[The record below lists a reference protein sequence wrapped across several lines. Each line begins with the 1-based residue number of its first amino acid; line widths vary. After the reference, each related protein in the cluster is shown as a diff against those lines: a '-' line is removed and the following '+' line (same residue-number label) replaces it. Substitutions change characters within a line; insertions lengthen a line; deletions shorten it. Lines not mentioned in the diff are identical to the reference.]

1 MSIENSDVELGRAI
15 FRGSF
20 GGSGRSGSG
29 SSDPGNATVMTG
41 LALSDSAD
49 GRVLVDTGGQTVAA
63 SQGVDLPC
71 TCNVRAGDKVIIT
84 LVGNDPTVTGVV
96 GRGDQQQGEI
106 DGAQSSAD
114 AANKRAE
121 EARRFAEEVDGKV
134 SDAQADMDA
143 AKRQA
148 EQAKA
153 AADAA
158 SRKADQTA
166 ADVDRKVKAA
176 ADAATQASANASA
189 AAAKADQLSGKVTD
203 VTTTVSGLSTKVEGA
218 ARDATSAL
226 TASSK
231 TSQSLGALTS
241 TVEQHYT
248 EQQAT
253 AGKADRA
260 ARDAASSLDRVSKVE
275 QTAAGI
281 KTQVTATAKTAS
293 DALSKASTAQQTADA
308 ITTKVAK
315 DYATKADADKRYASQ
330 SQLTQTA
337 EGLTSKVTTAQ
348 QTADAAK
355 TAASTAK
362 QTADGLSVTVESH
375 YAEQRATDAKAADA
389 KAAAGR
395 AQSTADGAVT
405 KATSAQAT
413 ADGLKA
419 SVTKAQTTADSAVKA
434 ASSAQQTADAIT
446 ATVSRDYLSKAG
458 ASQSYASKSSV
469 TQTADGIRSEVA
481 STYQTKAGMSAY
493 AEKSY
498 VDQKA
503 GSITQSVEAVMA
515 TANGAASSASK
526 ANSDLAALSKMATK
540 TYTFATANVQGKYWT
555 RLGSLVS
562 GGDWSNFAIEVMSG
576 DGYNGSSSQNSR
588 MTIVIKDGWQGKPAA
603 YGAFGVSVLRE
614 NCQNARVAVMAS
626 AYDTCDV
633 WVYLPWQYANGQYT
647 ISGAYRSWTQ
657 SVLSQADAPTSGVA
671 QDVAY
676 RLNAEQLK
684 ADVAD
689 TYTTKTEFRQTAD
702 AITAT
707 VSRDYLS
714 KAGASQSYASKS
726 SVTQTAD
733 GIRSEVA
740 STYQTKAGMSAY
752 AEKSYVDQ
760 KAGSIT
766 QSVEAVM
773 ATANGAAS
781 SASKANSDLAALS
794 KMATKTYTFAT
805 ANVQGKYW
813 TRLGSL
819 VSGGDWSNF
828 AIEVMSGD
836 GYNGSSSQNSRMT
849 IVIKDGWQGKPAAYG
864 AFGVSV
870 LRENCQNARVAVMA
884 SAYDTCDVWVYLPW
898 QYANGQYTI
907 SGAYRSW
914 TQSVLSQADA
924 PTSGVAQDVA
934 YRLNAEQLKA
944 DVADTYTTKTE
955 FRQTADAITATVAK
969 KLDSATAAS
978 TYAKQSTLTQTADG
992 LSVKV
997 TTAQRTA
1004 DAAKT
1009 AASTA
1014 KQTAD
1019 GAANAAN
1026 GAKAAADK
1034 AQTTAAGAVQRGSS
1048 GISSLETALTFDRDG
1063 LSIFKKVNG
1072 AIQGFIAKV
1081 TGSAFQICDKSG
1093 TVLSRFAD
1101 NRIDLGKSSQDTTIS
1116 MCRDSVRI
1124 YSSSKG
1130 GAGSKGEVNAS
1141 YILCDA
1147 PVGANNRSSFSIGFG
1162 AFSDNPANDM
1172 PRETPYVTLGVDDAH
1187 GGDSVTIG
1195 AQSVRVNWVD
1205 WTARHGQATGT
1216 GQYPNLARWACS
1228 GGLCTV
1234 SITHCLDGDLPSWA
1248 SRTLA
1253 TGLPR
1258 TAAQSWNLSCT
1269 QQLPDG
1275 TLRDLQVFVEPDN
1288 GSPQRSAKVTLA
1300 QKGGAGIPSGSWLF
1314 VSGTYPLAPDG
1325 DWYEPFG

>member
-1 MSIENSDVELGRAI
+1 MTY
-15 FRGSF
+15 
-20 GGSGRSGSG
+20 GGSLVRLAKDLYGGASSGYGGRRITVDGGTLGSAYVG
-29 SSDPGNATVMTG
+29 TG
-41 LALSDSAD
+41 RALSDSVE
-49 GRVLVDTGGQTVAA
+49 GRVLVDAGGDTVAP
-63 SQGVDLPC
+63 SQGVDMPC
-71 TCNVRAGDKVIIT
+71 TVNVRAGDTVIIT
-84 LVGNDPTVTGVV
+84 LVSGAPTVTGVV

-114 AANKRAE
+114 AASKRAE

-189 AAAKADQLSGKVTD
+189 AAAKADRLSGKVTD

-260 ARDAASSLDRVSKVE
+260 ARDAASSLDRVSKAE

-281 KTQVTATAKTAS
+281 QTQVTAASKTAA

-308 ITTKVAK
+308 ITTKVSK
-315 DYATKADADKRYASQ
+315 EYTSTRDADAKYASQ

-375 YAEQRATDAKAADA
+375 YAEQRATDAKATDA

-540 TYTFATANVQGKYWT
+540 TYTFATANIKGKYWT

-562 GGDWSNFAIEVMSG
+562 GGDGSNFAIEVMSG
-576 DGYNGSSSQNSR
+576 DGFNGSSSQNSR
-588 MTIVIKDGWQGKPAA
+588 MTIVIKDGWQREPAA

-614 NCQNARVAVMAS
+614 NCQGARVAVMAS
-626 AYDTCDV
+626 AGNTCDV

-657 SVLSQADAPTSGVA
+657 AVLSQADAPTSGVA

-684 ADVAD
+684 EDVAD

-707 VSRDYLS
+707 VS
-714 KAGASQSYASKS
+714 
-726 SVTQTAD
+726 
-733 GIRSEVA
+733 
-740 STYQTKAGMSAY
+740 
-752 AEKSYVDQ
+752 
-760 KAGSIT
+760 
-766 QSVEAVM
+766 
-773 ATANGAAS
+773 
-781 SASKANSDLAALS
+781 
-794 KMATKTYTFAT
+794 
-805 ANVQGKYW
+805 
-813 TRLGSL
+813 
-819 VSGGDWSNF
+819 
-828 AIEVMSGD
+828 
-836 GYNGSSSQNSRMT
+836 
-849 IVIKDGWQGKPAAYG
+849 
-864 AFGVSV
+864 
-870 LRENCQNARVAVMA
+870 
-884 SAYDTCDVWVYLPW
+884 
-898 QYANGQYTI
+898 
-907 SGAYRSW
+907 
-914 TQSVLSQADA
+914 
-924 PTSGVAQDVA
+924 
-934 YRLNAEQLKA
+934 
-944 DVADTYTTKTE
+944 
-955 FRQTADAITATVAK
+955 K

-992 LSVKV
+992 LSAKV
-997 TTAQRTA
+997 TTAQSTA
-1004 DAAKT
+1004 DAAK
-1009 AASTA
+1009 
-1014 KQTAD
+1014 
-1019 GAANAAN
+1019 
-1026 GAKAAADK
+1026 
-1034 AQTTAAGAVQRGSS
+1034 TTAAGAVQKGSS

-1081 TGSAFQICDKSG
+1081 TGSAFQICNKSG

-1101 NRIDLGKSSQDTTIS
+1101 NRIDLGRNSQDTTIS
-1116 MCRDSVRI
+1116 MCQDNVRI

-1147 PVGANNRSSFSIGFG
+1147 SIGSENRSTFSIGFG
-1162 AFSDNPANDM
+1162 VFSDNPANDM
-1172 PRETPYVTLGVDDAH
+1172 PRETPFVTLGVDDAH

-1205 WTARHGQATGT
+1205 WTARHGRPTQTGGNPSGMT
-1216 GQYPNLARWACS
+1216 WACS

-1234 SITHCLDGDLPSWA
+1234 SALYNLDSDLPSWA

-1258 TAAQSWNLSCT
+1258 TAARAWNLACT

-1275 TLRDLQVFVEPDN
+1275 TLRDLQVLVEPD
-1288 GSPQRSAKVTLA
+1288 GDSPTKMAKVTLI

-1314 VSGTYPLAPDG
+1314 VSGTYPLAQDG
-1325 DWYEPFG
+1325 DWYEPYP

>member
-1 MSIENSDVELGRAI
+1 MSIENSDVDLGRAI

-29 SSDPGNATVMTG
+29 RSGSGNATIMTG
-41 LALSDSAD
+41 LALSDSVE

-71 TCNVRAGDKVIIT
+71 TCNVRAGDKVIIM
-84 LVGNDPTVTGVV
+84 LVSGAPTVTGVV

-203 VTTTVSGLSTKVEGA
+203 VTTTVSGLSAKVEGA

-260 ARDAASSLDRVSKVE
+260 ARDAASSLDRVSKAE

-375 YAEQRATDAKAADA
+375 YAEQRATDAKATDA

-469 TQTADGIRSEVA
+469 TQTADDIRSEAA

-540 TYTFATANVQGKYWT
+540 TYTFATANIKGKYWT

-576 DGYNGSSSQNSR
+576 DGFNGSSSQNSR

-614 NCQNARVAVMAS
+614 NCQGARVAVMAS
-626 AYDTCDV
+626 AG
-633 WVYLPWQYANGQYT
+633 N
-647 ISGAYRSWTQ
+647 
-657 SVLSQADAPTSGVA
+657 
-671 QDVAY
+671 
-676 RLNAEQLK
+676 
-684 ADVAD
+684 
-689 TYTTKTEFRQTAD
+689 
-702 AITAT
+702 
-707 VSRDYLS
+707 
-714 KAGASQSYASKS
+714 
-726 SVTQTAD
+726 
-733 GIRSEVA
+733 
-740 STYQTKAGMSAY
+740 
-752 AEKSYVDQ
+752 
-760 KAGSIT
+760 
-766 QSVEAVM
+766 
-773 ATANGAAS
+773 
-781 SASKANSDLAALS
+781 
-794 KMATKTYTFAT
+794 
-805 ANVQGKYW
+805 
-813 TRLGSL
+813 
-819 VSGGDWSNF
+819 
-828 AIEVMSGD
+828 
-836 GYNGSSSQNSRMT
+836 
-849 IVIKDGWQGKPAAYG
+849 
-864 AFGVSV
+864 
-870 LRENCQNARVAVMA
+870 
-884 SAYDTCDVWVYLPW
+884 TCDVWVYLPW

-978 TYAKQSTLTQTADG
+978 TYAKSSELKQTADG
-992 LSVKV
+992 LSVRV
-997 TTAQRTA
+997 TKAQGAA
-1004 DAAKT
+1004 DAASSAASSANSAANDAKAT
-1009 AASTA
+1009 AATA
-1014 KQTAD
+1014 KATASSAASSASRAQATAD
-1019 GAANAAN
+1019 SKVG
-1026 GAKAAADK
+1026 K
-1034 AQTTAAGAVQRGSS
+1034 GSS
-1048 GISSLETALTFDRDG
+1048 GISSLETAMQFDSSG
-1063 LSIFKKVNG
+1063 LSIFKKVNN
-1072 AIQGFIAKV
+1072 AISGFIAKV
-1081 TGSAFQICDKSG
+1081 TGSTFQICDRTG
-1093 TVLSRFAD
+1093 RVLSQFTD
-1101 NRIDLGKSSQDTTIS
+1101 KRIDLGRNSQDTTIS
-1116 MCRDSVRI
+1116 MCQDNVRI
-1124 YSSSKG
+1124 YSSSEG

-1141 YILCDA
+1141 YILCDT
-1147 PVGANNRSSFSIGFG
+1147 PIGSENRSTFSIGFG
-1162 AFSDNPANDM
+1162 VFSDNPANDM

-1258 TAAQSWNLSCT
+1258 TAARAWNLACT
-1269 QQLPDG
+1269 QQLQDG
-1275 TLRDLQVFVEPDN
+1275 TLRDLQVLVEPD
-1288 GSPQRSAKVTLA
+1288 GDSPTKMAKVTLI

-1314 VSGTYPLAPDG
+1314 VSGTYPLAHDG
-1325 DWYEPFG
+1325 DWYEPYP

>member
-1 MSIENSDVELGRAI
+1 MTY
-15 FRGSF
+15 
-20 GGSGRSGSG
+20 GGSLVRLAKDLYGGASSGYGGRRITVDDGTLGSAYVG
-29 SSDPGNATVMTG
+29 TG
-41 LALSDSAD
+41 RALSDSVE
-49 GRVLVDTGGQTVAA
+49 GRVLVDAGGDTVAP
-63 SQGVDLPC
+63 SQGVDMPC
-71 TCNVRAGDKVIIT
+71 TVNVRAGDTVIIT
-84 LVGNDPTVTGVV
+84 LVSGAPTVTGVV

-203 VTTTVSGLSTKVEGA
+203 VTTTVSGLSAKVEGA

-248 EQQAT
+248 EQRAT

-281 KTQVTATAKTAS
+281 QTQVTAASKTAA

-308 ITTKVAK
+308 ITTKVSK
-315 DYATKADADKRYASQ
+315 EYTSTRDADAKYASQ

-348 QTADAAK
+348 RTADAAK

-375 YAEQRATDAKAADA
+375 YAEQRATDAKATDA

-469 TQTADGIRSEVA
+469 TQTADGIRREVA

-540 TYTFATANVQGKYWT
+540 TYTFATANIKGKYWT

-588 MTIVIKDGWQGKPAA
+588 MTIVIKDGCQREPAA

-614 NCQNARVAVMAS
+614 NCQGARVAVMAS
-626 AYDTCDV
+626 ASNTCDV

-657 SVLSQADAPTSGVA
+657 AVLSQADAPTSGVA

-684 ADVAD
+684 EDVAD

-707 VSRDYLS
+707 VS
-714 KAGASQSYASKS
+714 
-726 SVTQTAD
+726 
-733 GIRSEVA
+733 
-740 STYQTKAGMSAY
+740 
-752 AEKSYVDQ
+752 
-760 KAGSIT
+760 
-766 QSVEAVM
+766 
-773 ATANGAAS
+773 
-781 SASKANSDLAALS
+781 
-794 KMATKTYTFAT
+794 
-805 ANVQGKYW
+805 
-813 TRLGSL
+813 
-819 VSGGDWSNF
+819 
-828 AIEVMSGD
+828 
-836 GYNGSSSQNSRMT
+836 
-849 IVIKDGWQGKPAAYG
+849 
-864 AFGVSV
+864 
-870 LRENCQNARVAVMA
+870 
-884 SAYDTCDVWVYLPW
+884 
-898 QYANGQYTI
+898 
-907 SGAYRSW
+907 
-914 TQSVLSQADA
+914 
-924 PTSGVAQDVA
+924 
-934 YRLNAEQLKA
+934 
-944 DVADTYTTKTE
+944 
-955 FRQTADAITATVAK
+955 K

-1009 AASTA
+1009 
-1014 KQTAD
+1014 
-1019 GAANAAN
+1019 
-1026 GAKAAADK
+1026 
-1034 AQTTAAGAVQRGSS
+1034 TAAGAVQKGSS

-1081 TGSAFQICDKSG
+1081 TGSAFQICNKSG

-1101 NRIDLGKSSQDTTIS
+1101 NRIDLGRNSQDTTIS
-1116 MCRDSVRI
+1116 MCQDNVRI
-1124 YSSSKG
+1124 YSSSNG

-1141 YILCDA
+1141 YILCDT
-1147 PVGANNRSSFSIGFG
+1147 PIGSENRSSFSIGFG
-1162 AFSDNPANDM
+1162 VFSDNPANDM

-1195 AQSVRVNWVD
+1195 AQRVRVNGVD

-1234 SITHCLDGDLPSWA
+1234 SITHCLDGDLPSWS

-1258 TAAQSWNLSCT
+1258 TAGRAWNLACT

-1275 TLRDLQVFVEPDN
+1275 TLRDLQVVVDPDDD
-1288 GSPQRSAKVTLA
+1288 SPGKAAKVTLT
-1300 QKGGAGIPSGSWLF
+1300 QKGGFSIPSGSWLF
-1314 VSGTYPLAPDG
+1314 VSGTYPLAQDG
-1325 DWYEPFG
+1325 DWYEPYP

>member
-1 MSIENSDVELGRAI
+1 MTY
-15 FRGSF
+15 
-20 GGSGRSGSG
+20 GGSLVRLAKDLYGGASSGYGGRRITVDGGTLGSAYVG
-29 SSDPGNATVMTG
+29 TG
-41 LALSDSAD
+41 RALSDSVE
-49 GRVLVDTGGQTVAA
+49 GRALVDAGGDTVAP
-63 SQGVDLPC
+63 SQGVDMPC
-71 TCNVRAGDKVIIT
+71 TVNVRAGDTVIIT
-84 LVGNDPTVTGVV
+84 LVSGAPTVTGVV

-260 ARDAASSLDRVSKVE
+260 ARDAASSLDRVSKAE

-281 KTQVTATAKTAS
+281 QTQVTAASKTAA

-308 ITTKVAK
+308 ITTKVSK
-315 DYATKADADKRYASQ
+315 EYTSTRDADAKYASQ

-348 QTADAAK
+348 RTADAAK

-362 QTADGLSVTVESH
+362 QTADGLTATVEAH
-375 YAEQRATDAKAADA
+375 YTEQLRTDRKATDAATAAGSAQRAADA
-389 KAAAGR
+389 AGTR
-395 AQSTADGAVT
+395 AQTAVD
-405 KATSAQAT
+405 KATTAQAT
-413 ADGLKA
+413 ADGVKVQ
-419 SVTKAQTTADSAVKA
+419 VTKAQSDASAALKSASTAK
-434 ASSAQQTADAIT
+434 QTADAIT
-446 ATVSRDYLSKAG
+446 ATVARDYLSKADASKSY
-458 ASQSYASKSSV
+458 ASQSSV
-469 TQTADGIRSEVA
+469 KQTADQIRSEVRSSYVDKATGSTLA
-481 STYQTKAGMSAY
+481 SR
-493 AEKSY
+493 SY

-540 TYTFATANVQGKYWT
+540 TYTFATANIKGKYWT

-614 NCQNARVAVMAS
+614 NCQGARVAVMAS
-626 AYDTCDV
+626 AG
-633 WVYLPWQYANGQYT
+633 N
-647 ISGAYRSWTQ
+647 
-657 SVLSQADAPTSGVA
+657 
-671 QDVAY
+671 
-676 RLNAEQLK
+676 
-684 ADVAD
+684 
-689 TYTTKTEFRQTAD
+689 
-702 AITAT
+702 
-707 VSRDYLS
+707 
-714 KAGASQSYASKS
+714 
-726 SVTQTAD
+726 
-733 GIRSEVA
+733 
-740 STYQTKAGMSAY
+740 
-752 AEKSYVDQ
+752 
-760 KAGSIT
+760 
-766 QSVEAVM
+766 
-773 ATANGAAS
+773 
-781 SASKANSDLAALS
+781 
-794 KMATKTYTFAT
+794 
-805 ANVQGKYW
+805 
-813 TRLGSL
+813 
-819 VSGGDWSNF
+819 
-828 AIEVMSGD
+828 
-836 GYNGSSSQNSRMT
+836 
-849 IVIKDGWQGKPAAYG
+849 
-864 AFGVSV
+864 
-870 LRENCQNARVAVMA
+870 
-884 SAYDTCDVWVYLPW
+884 TCDVWVYLPW

-1034 AQTTAAGAVQRGSS
+1034 AQTTAAGAVQKGSS

-1081 TGSAFQICDKSG
+1081 TGSAFQICNKSG

-1101 NRIDLGKSSQDTTIS
+1101 NRIDLGRNSQDTTIS
-1116 MCRDSVRI
+1116 MCRDNVRI

-1130 GAGSKGEVNAS
+1130 GAGSGGEVNAS

-1234 SITHCLDGDLPSWA
+1234 SITHCLDGDLPSWS

-1258 TAAQSWNLSCT
+1258 TAARAWNLACT

-1275 TLRDLQVFVEPDN
+1275 TLRDLQVVVDPDDD
-1288 GSPQRSAKVTLA
+1288 SPGKAAKVTLT
-1300 QKGGAGIPSGSWLF
+1300 QKGGPSIPHGSWLF
-1314 VSGTYPLAPDG
+1314 VSGTYPLAQDG

>member
-1 MSIENSDVELGRAI
+1 MTY
-15 FRGSF
+15 
-20 GGSGRSGSG
+20 GGSLVRLAKDLYGGASSGHGGRRITVDDGTLGSAYVG
-29 SSDPGNATVMTG
+29 TG
-41 LALSDSAD
+41 RALSDSVE
-49 GRVLVDTGGQTVAA
+49 GRVLVDAGGDTVAP
-63 SQGVDLPC
+63 SQGVDMPC
-71 TCNVRAGDKVIIT
+71 TVNVRAGDTVIIT
-84 LVGNDPTVTGVV
+84 LVSGAPTVTGVV

-203 VTTTVSGLSTKVEGA
+203 VTTTVSGLSAKVEGA

-375 YAEQRATDAKAADA
+375 YAEQRATDAKATDA

-469 TQTADGIRSEVA
+469 TQTADGIRREVA

-540 TYTFATANVQGKYWT
+540 TYTFATANIKGKYWT

-614 NCQNARVAVMAS
+614 NCQGARVAVMAS
-626 AYDTCDV
+626 AGNTCDV

-657 SVLSQADAPTSGVA
+657 A
-671 QDVAY
+671 
-676 RLNAEQLK
+676 
-684 ADVAD
+684 
-689 TYTTKTEFRQTAD
+689 
-702 AITAT
+702 
-707 VSRDYLS
+707 
-714 KAGASQSYASKS
+714 
-726 SVTQTAD
+726 
-733 GIRSEVA
+733 
-740 STYQTKAGMSAY
+740 
-752 AEKSYVDQ
+752 
-760 KAGSIT
+760 
-766 QSVEAVM
+766 
-773 ATANGAAS
+773 
-781 SASKANSDLAALS
+781 
-794 KMATKTYTFAT
+794 
-805 ANVQGKYW
+805 
-813 TRLGSL
+813 
-819 VSGGDWSNF
+819 
-828 AIEVMSGD
+828 
-836 GYNGSSSQNSRMT
+836 
-849 IVIKDGWQGKPAAYG
+849 
-864 AFGVSV
+864 
-870 LRENCQNARVAVMA
+870 
-884 SAYDTCDVWVYLPW
+884 
-898 QYANGQYTI
+898 
-907 SGAYRSW
+907 
-914 TQSVLSQADA
+914 VLSQADA

-978 TYAKQSTLTQTADG
+978 TYAKSSELKQTADG
-992 LSVKV
+992 LSVRV
-997 TTAQRTA
+997 TKAQGAA
-1004 DAAKT
+1004 DAASSAASSANSAANDAKAT
-1009 AASTA
+1009 AATA
-1014 KQTAD
+1014 KATASSAASSASRAQATAD
-1019 GAANAAN
+1019 SKVG
-1026 GAKAAADK
+1026 K
-1034 AQTTAAGAVQRGSS
+1034 GSS
-1048 GISSLETALTFDRDG
+1048 GISSLETAMQFDSSG
-1063 LSIFKKVNG
+1063 LSIFKKVNN
-1072 AIQGFIAKV
+1072 AISGFIAKV
-1081 TGSAFQICDKSG
+1081 TGSAFQICDRTG
-1093 TVLSRFAD
+1093 RVLSQFTD
-1101 NRIDLGKSSQDTTIS
+1101 KRIDLGKNSSDTVIS
-1116 MCRDSVRI
+1116 MCQDNARIFTRTSGRDNDS
-1124 YSSSKG
+1124 YLLFDSPAGQDASSTLSIGFEQFDTGTEDG
-1130 GAGSKGEVNAS
+1130 GMAIDLPLLSMRTGSGTAGR
-1141 YILCDA
+1141 
-1147 PVGANNRSSFSIGFG
+1147 GAYDFSIGASHLLVFG
-1162 AFSDNPANDM
+1162 GMVEVNSELTVGDEPFSRASILYDSGGWTVVRRSGLVLVDVGGVTTGGGSWDA
-1172 PRETPYVTLGVDDAH
+1172 TTCPYVLPDHYRPKRDVFAALVTAN
-1187 GGDSVTIG
+1187 GGS
-1195 AQSVRVNWVD
+1195 W
-1205 WTARHGQATGT
+1205 T
-1216 GQYPNLARWACS
+1216 GQLAVRTNGTITVANIGNSGSTDGRYGSLSYPI
-1228 GGLCTV
+1228 G
-1234 SITHCLDGDLPSWA
+1234 PWA
-1248 SRTLA
+1248 S
-1253 TGLPR
+1253 G
-1258 TAAQSWNLSCT
+1258 
-1269 QQLPDG
+1269 
-1275 TLRDLQVFVEPDN
+1275 
-1288 GSPQRSAKVTLA
+1288 
-1300 QKGGAGIPSGSWLF
+1300 
-1314 VSGTYPLAPDG
+1314 
-1325 DWYEPFG
+1325 

>member
-1 MSIENSDVELGRAI
+1 MTY
-15 FRGSF
+15 
-20 GGSGRSGSG
+20 GGSLVRLAKDLYGGASSGYGGRRITVDGGTLGSAYVG
-29 SSDPGNATVMTG
+29 TG
-41 LALSDSAD
+41 RALSDSVE
-49 GRVLVDTGGQTVAA
+49 GRVLVDAGGDTVAP
-63 SQGVDLPC
+63 SQGVDMPC
-71 TCNVRAGDKVIIT
+71 TVNVRAGDKVIIT
-84 LVGNDPTVTGVV
+84 LVSGAPTVTGVV

-166 ADVDRKVKAA
+166 ADVDGKVRVV
-176 ADAATQASANASA
+176 ADAAARASEKASTA
-189 AAAKADQLSGKVTD
+189 ATKADQLSGKVTD

-260 ARDAASSLDRVSKVE
+260 ARDAASSLDRVSRVE

-281 KTQVTATAKTAS
+281 QTQVTAASKTAA

-308 ITTKVAK
+308 ITTKVSK
-315 DYATKADADKRYASQ
+315 EYTSTRDADAKYASQ

-348 QTADAAK
+348 RTADAAK

-362 QTADGLSVTVESH
+362 QTADGLTATVEAH
-375 YAEQRATDAKAADA
+375 YTEQLRTDRKATDAATAAGSAQRAADA
-389 KAAAGR
+389 AGTR
-395 AQSTADGAVT
+395 AQTAVD
-405 KATSAQAT
+405 KATTAQAT
-413 ADGLKA
+413 ADGVKIQ
-419 SVTKAQTTADSAVKA
+419 VTKAQSDASAALKSASTAK
-434 ASSAQQTADAIT
+434 QTADAIT
-446 ATVSRDYLSKAG
+446 ATVARDYLSKADASKSY
-458 ASQSYASKSSV
+458 ASQSSV
-469 TQTADGIRSEVA
+469 KQTADQIRSEVRSSYVDKATGSTLA
-481 STYQTKAGMSAY
+481 SR
-493 AEKSY
+493 SY

-503 GSITQSVEAVMA
+503 GSITQSVEAVRA
-515 TANGAASSASK
+515 TAASAASSASK
-526 ANSDLAALSKMATK
+526 ARSDLAALSNIATK

-555 RLGSLVS
+555 RLGTLVS
-562 GGDWSNFAIEVMSG
+562 GGDGSNFAIEVMSG
-576 DGYNGSSSQNSR
+576 DGYNGMATQNSR
-588 MTIVIKDGWQGKPAA
+588 MTIVIKDGWQREPSAH
-603 YGAFGVSVLRE
+603 GAFGVSVLRE

-633 WVYLPWQYANGQYT
+633 WAYLPWKYANGQYT
-647 ISGAYRSWTQ
+647 VSGAYRSWTQ
-657 SVLSQADAPTSGVA
+657 SVTSQADAPTSGAA

-684 ADVAD
+684 ADVAE
-689 TYTTKTEFRQTAD
+689 TYTTKTELTQTAD

-707 VSRDYLS
+707 VSR
-714 KAGASQSYASKS
+714 
-726 SVTQTAD
+726 
-733 GIRSEVA
+733 
-740 STYQTKAGMSAY
+740 
-752 AEKSYVDQ
+752 
-760 KAGSIT
+760 
-766 QSVEAVM
+766 
-773 ATANGAAS
+773 
-781 SASKANSDLAALS
+781 
-794 KMATKTYTFAT
+794 
-805 ANVQGKYW
+805 
-813 TRLGSL
+813 
-819 VSGGDWSNF
+819 
-828 AIEVMSGD
+828 
-836 GYNGSSSQNSRMT
+836 
-849 IVIKDGWQGKPAAYG
+849 
-864 AFGVSV
+864 
-870 LRENCQNARVAVMA
+870 
-884 SAYDTCDVWVYLPW
+884 
-898 QYANGQYTI
+898 
-907 SGAYRSW
+907 
-914 TQSVLSQADA
+914 
-924 PTSGVAQDVA
+924 
-934 YRLNAEQLKA
+934 
-944 DVADTYTTKTE
+944 
-955 FRQTADAITATVAK
+955 

-997 TTAQRTA
+997 TTAQSTA
-1004 DAAKT
+1004 DAAK
-1009 AASTA
+1009 
-1014 KQTAD
+1014 
-1019 GAANAAN
+1019 
-1026 GAKAAADK
+1026 
-1034 AQTTAAGAVQRGSS
+1034 TTAAGAVQRGSS

-1081 TGSAFQICDKSG
+1081 TGSAFQICNKSG

-1124 YSSSKG
+1124 YSSSNG
-1130 GAGSKGEVNAS
+1130 SAGSKGEVNAS

-1147 PVGANNRSSFSIGFG
+1147 PIGSENRSAFSIGFG
-1162 AFSDNPANDM
+1162 VFSDNPANDM
-1172 PRETPYVTLGVDDAH
+1172 PRETPYVALGVDDAH

-1205 WTARHGQATGT
+1205 WTARHGRPTQTGGHPSGMT
-1216 GQYPNLARWACS
+1216 WACS

-1234 SITHCLDGDLPSWA
+1234 SALYNLDSDLPSWA

-1258 TAAQSWNLSCT
+1258 TAARAWNLACT

-1275 TLRDLQVFVEPDN
+1275 TLRDLQVVVDPDDD
-1288 GSPQRSAKVTLA
+1288 SPQRSAKVTLT
-1300 QKGGAGIPSGSWLF
+1300 QKGGPGIPSGSWLF
-1314 VSGTYPLAPDG
+1314 VSGTYPLAQDG
-1325 DWYEPFG
+1325 GWYEPFG

>member
-1 MSIENSDVELGRAI
+1 MTY
-15 FRGSF
+15 
-20 GGSGRSGSG
+20 GGSLVRLAKDLYGGASSGYGGRRITVDDGTLGSAYVG
-29 SSDPGNATVMTG
+29 TG
-41 LALSDSAD
+41 RALSDSVE
-49 GRVLVDTGGQTVAA
+49 GRVLVDAGGDTVAP
-63 SQGVDLPC
+63 SQGVDMPC
-71 TCNVRAGDKVIIT
+71 TVNVRAGDTVIIT
-84 LVGNDPTVTGVV
+84 LVSGAPTVTGVV

-203 VTTTVSGLSTKVEGA
+203 VTTTVSGLSAKVEGA

-375 YAEQRATDAKAADA
+375 YAEQRATDAKATDA

-540 TYTFATANVQGKYWT
+540 TYTFATANIKGKYWT

-576 DGYNGSSSQNSR
+576 DGFNGSSSQNSR
-588 MTIVIKDGWQGKPAA
+588 MTIVIKDGWQGKPSA

-614 NCQNARVAVMAS
+614 NCQGARVAVMAS
-626 AYDTCDV
+626 AGNTCDV

-657 SVLSQADAPTSGVA
+657 AVLSQADAPTSGVA

-707 VSRDYLS
+707 VS
-714 KAGASQSYASKS
+714 
-726 SVTQTAD
+726 
-733 GIRSEVA
+733 
-740 STYQTKAGMSAY
+740 
-752 AEKSYVDQ
+752 
-760 KAGSIT
+760 
-766 QSVEAVM
+766 
-773 ATANGAAS
+773 
-781 SASKANSDLAALS
+781 
-794 KMATKTYTFAT
+794 
-805 ANVQGKYW
+805 
-813 TRLGSL
+813 
-819 VSGGDWSNF
+819 
-828 AIEVMSGD
+828 
-836 GYNGSSSQNSRMT
+836 
-849 IVIKDGWQGKPAAYG
+849 
-864 AFGVSV
+864 
-870 LRENCQNARVAVMA
+870 
-884 SAYDTCDVWVYLPW
+884 
-898 QYANGQYTI
+898 
-907 SGAYRSW
+907 
-914 TQSVLSQADA
+914 
-924 PTSGVAQDVA
+924 
-934 YRLNAEQLKA
+934 
-944 DVADTYTTKTE
+944 
-955 FRQTADAITATVAK
+955 K

-997 TTAQRTA
+997 TTAQSTA
-1004 DAAKT
+1004 DAAK
-1009 AASTA
+1009 
-1014 KQTAD
+1014 
-1019 GAANAAN
+1019 
-1026 GAKAAADK
+1026 
-1034 AQTTAAGAVQRGSS
+1034 TTAAGAVQKGSS

-1063 LSIFKKVNG
+1063 LSIFKKVNN
-1072 AIQGFIAKV
+1072 AISGFIAKV
-1081 TGSAFQICDKSG
+1081 TGSAFQICDRTG
-1093 TVLSRFAD
+1093 RVLSQFTD
-1101 NRIDLGKSSQDTTIS
+1101 KRIDLGKNSSDTVIS
-1116 MCRDSVRI
+1116 MCQDNARIFTRTSGRDNDS
-1124 YSSSKG
+1124 YLLFDSPAGQDASSTLSIGFEQFDTGTEDG
-1130 GAGSKGEVNAS
+1130 GMAIDLPLLSMRTGSGTAGS
-1141 YILCDA
+1141 
-1147 PVGANNRSSFSIGFG
+1147 GAYDFSIGASHLLVFG
-1162 AFSDNPANDM
+1162 GMVEVNSELTVGDEPFSRASILYDSGGWTVVRRSGLVLVDVGGVTTGGGSWDA
-1172 PRETPYVTLGVDDAH
+1172 TTCPYVLPDHYRPKRDVFAALVTAN
-1187 GGDSVTIG
+1187 GGS
-1195 AQSVRVNWVD
+1195 W
-1205 WTARHGQATGT
+1205 T
-1216 GQYPNLARWACS
+1216 GQLAVRTN
-1228 GGLCTV
+1228 GTITV
-1234 SITHCLDGDLPSWA
+1234 ANIG
-1248 SRTLA
+1248 
-1253 TGLPR
+1253 
-1258 TAAQSWNLSCT
+1258 N
-1269 QQLPDG
+1269 
-1275 TLRDLQVFVEPDN
+1275 
-1288 GSPQRSAKVTLA
+1288 
-1300 QKGGAGIPSGSWLF
+1300 SGSTDGRYGSL
-1314 VSGTYPLAPDG
+1314 SYPIGPLASG
-1325 DWYEPFG
+1325 

>member
-1 MSIENSDVELGRAI
+1 MVRLAKDLYG
-15 FRGSF
+15 GSF
-20 GGSGRSGSG
+20 SGAGSRRITVDGGTLGSAYVGTGR
-29 SSDPGNATVMTG
+29 
-41 LALSDSAD
+41 ALSDSVE

-114 AANKRAE
+114 AASKRAE

-375 YAEQRATDAKAADA
+375 YAEQRATDAKATDA

-540 TYTFATANVQGKYWT
+540 TYTFATANIKGKYWT

-576 DGYNGSSSQNSR
+576 DGFNGSSSQNSR

-614 NCQNARVAVMAS
+614 NCQGARVAVMAS
-626 AYDTCDV
+626 AGNTCDV

-657 SVLSQADAPTSGVA
+657 AVLSQADAPTSGVA

-707 VSRDYLS
+707 VS
-714 KAGASQSYASKS
+714 
-726 SVTQTAD
+726 
-733 GIRSEVA
+733 
-740 STYQTKAGMSAY
+740 
-752 AEKSYVDQ
+752 
-760 KAGSIT
+760 
-766 QSVEAVM
+766 
-773 ATANGAAS
+773 
-781 SASKANSDLAALS
+781 
-794 KMATKTYTFAT
+794 
-805 ANVQGKYW
+805 
-813 TRLGSL
+813 
-819 VSGGDWSNF
+819 
-828 AIEVMSGD
+828 
-836 GYNGSSSQNSRMT
+836 
-849 IVIKDGWQGKPAAYG
+849 
-864 AFGVSV
+864 
-870 LRENCQNARVAVMA
+870 
-884 SAYDTCDVWVYLPW
+884 
-898 QYANGQYTI
+898 
-907 SGAYRSW
+907 
-914 TQSVLSQADA
+914 
-924 PTSGVAQDVA
+924 
-934 YRLNAEQLKA
+934 
-944 DVADTYTTKTE
+944 
-955 FRQTADAITATVAK
+955 K

-997 TTAQRTA
+997 TTAQSTA
-1004 DAAKT
+1004 DAAK
-1009 AASTA
+1009 
-1014 KQTAD
+1014 
-1019 GAANAAN
+1019 
-1026 GAKAAADK
+1026 
-1034 AQTTAAGAVQRGSS
+1034 TTAAGAVQKGSS

-1081 TGSAFQICDKSG
+1081 TGSAFQICNKSG

-1101 NRIDLGKSSQDTTIS
+1101 NRIDLGRNSQDTTIS
-1116 MCRDSVRI
+1116 MCQDNVRI
-1124 YSSSKG
+1124 YSSSNG

-1141 YILCDA
+1141 YILCDT
-1147 PVGANNRSSFSIGFG
+1147 PIGSENRSTFSIGFG
-1162 AFSDNPANDM
+1162 VFSDNPANDM

-1234 SITHCLDGDLPSWA
+1234 SITHCLDGDLPAWS

-1258 TAAQSWNLSCT
+1258 TAARAWNLACT

-1275 TLRDLQVFVEPDN
+1275 TLRDLQVLVEPD
-1288 GSPQRSAKVTLA
+1288 GDSPGKAAKVTLT
-1300 QKGGAGIPSGSWLF
+1300 QKGGYSIPHGSWLF
-1314 VSGTYPLAPDG
+1314 VSGTYPLAQDG
-1325 DWYEPFG
+1325 DWYEPYP

>member
-1 MSIENSDVELGRAI
+1 MTY
-15 FRGSF
+15 
-20 GGSGRSGSG
+20 GGSMVRLAKDLYGGASSGYGGRRITVDGGTLGSAYVG
-29 SSDPGNATVMTG
+29 TG
-41 LALSDSAD
+41 RALSDSVE
-49 GRVLVDTGGQTVAA
+49 GRVLVDAGGDTVAP
-63 SQGVDLPC
+63 SQGVDMPC
-71 TCNVRAGDKVIIT
+71 TVNVRAGDTVIIT
-84 LVGNDPTVTGVV
+84 LVSGAPTVTGVV

-260 ARDAASSLDRVSKVE
+260 ARDAASSLDRVSRVE

-281 KTQVTATAKTAS
+281 QTQVTAASKTAA

-308 ITTKVAK
+308 ITTKVSK
-315 DYATKADADKRYASQ
+315 EYTSTRDADAKYASQ

-348 QTADAAK
+348 RTADAAK

-362 QTADGLSVTVESH
+362 QTADGLTATVEAH
-375 YAEQRATDAKAADA
+375 YTEQLRTDRKATDAATAAGSAQRAADA
-389 KAAAGR
+389 AGTR
-395 AQSTADGAVT
+395 AQTAVD
-405 KATSAQAT
+405 KATTAQAT
-413 ADGLKA
+413 ADGVKVQ
-419 SVTKAQTTADSAVKA
+419 VTKAQSDASAALKSASTAKQTADAITATVARDYLSKADASKSYASQSSVKQTADQIRSEVRSSYVDKATGSTLATKAELSAKA
-434 ASSAQQTADAIT
+434 DEIASSVARTYAKTSAIPGLIVNPGFEAGDLTGWSVGDCSDHAVNGNSPHQGAYKLLVRGAGKRAWINSREFPVTAGHTYRVSCWVWSDVPEIGVGLEDSSAKWQPPSVRVDTGRWVRVSVDMRAPGDYTHAHLYLGATLGASQYLRADDFELEDVTDVLAVSSRLTQTADAIT
-446 ATVSRDYLSKAG
+446 ATVSR
-458 ASQSYASKSSV
+458 
-469 TQTADGIRSEVA
+469 
-481 STYQTKAGMSAY
+481 
-493 AEKSY
+493 
-498 VDQKA
+498 
-503 GSITQSVEAVMA
+503 
-515 TANGAASSASK
+515 
-526 ANSDLAALSKMATK
+526 
-540 TYTFATANVQGKYWT
+540 
-555 RLGSLVS
+555 
-562 GGDWSNFAIEVMSG
+562 
-576 DGYNGSSSQNSR
+576 
-588 MTIVIKDGWQGKPAA
+588 
-603 YGAFGVSVLRE
+603 
-614 NCQNARVAVMAS
+614 
-626 AYDTCDV
+626 
-633 WVYLPWQYANGQYT
+633 
-647 ISGAYRSWTQ
+647 
-657 SVLSQADAPTSGVA
+657 
-671 QDVAY
+671 
-676 RLNAEQLK
+676 
-684 ADVAD
+684 
-689 TYTTKTEFRQTAD
+689 
-702 AITAT
+702 
-707 VSRDYLS
+707 
-714 KAGASQSYASKS
+714 
-726 SVTQTAD
+726 
-733 GIRSEVA
+733 
-740 STYQTKAGMSAY
+740 
-752 AEKSYVDQ
+752 
-760 KAGSIT
+760 
-766 QSVEAVM
+766 
-773 ATANGAAS
+773 
-781 SASKANSDLAALS
+781 
-794 KMATKTYTFAT
+794 
-805 ANVQGKYW
+805 
-813 TRLGSL
+813 
-819 VSGGDWSNF
+819 
-828 AIEVMSGD
+828 
-836 GYNGSSSQNSRMT
+836 
-849 IVIKDGWQGKPAAYG
+849 
-864 AFGVSV
+864 
-870 LRENCQNARVAVMA
+870 
-884 SAYDTCDVWVYLPW
+884 
-898 QYANGQYTI
+898 
-907 SGAYRSW
+907 
-914 TQSVLSQADA
+914 
-924 PTSGVAQDVA
+924 
-934 YRLNAEQLKA
+934 
-944 DVADTYTTKTE
+944 
-955 FRQTADAITATVAK
+955 

-1004 DAAKT
+1004 DAAKGS
-1009 AASTA
+1009 A
-1014 KQTAD
+1014 
-1019 GAANAAN
+1019 GAAQTTAN

-1034 AQTTAAGAVQRGSS
+1034 AQTTANTANSTANSARADAATAQSTANAAKTTAAGAVQKGSS

-1101 NRIDLGKSSQDTTIS
+1101 NRIDLGRNSQDTTIS
-1116 MCRDSVRI
+1116 MCQDNVRI

-1195 AQSVRVNWVD
+1195 AQSVRVNRVD

-1216 GQYPNLARWACS
+1216 GQYPNLAWWACS

-1234 SITHCLDGDLPSWA
+1234 SITHCLDGDLPSWG

-1258 TAAQSWNLSCT
+1258 TAGRAWNLACT

-1275 TLRDLQVFVEPDN
+1275 TLRDLQVVVEPD
-1288 GSPQRSAKVTLA
+1288 GDSPGKAAKVTLI
-1300 QKGGAGIPSGSWLF
+1300 QKGGPGIPHGSWLF
-1314 VSGTYPLAPDG
+1314 VSGTYPLAQDG

>member
-1 MSIENSDVELGRAI
+1 MSIENSDVDLGRAI

-20 GGSGRSGSG
+20 GGSGHSGSGRSGSG
-29 SSDPGNATVMTG
+29 NATIMTG
-41 LALSDSAD
+41 LALSDSVE

-114 AANKRAE
+114 AAN
-121 EARRFAEEVDGKV
+121 
-134 SDAQADMDA
+134 
-143 AKRQA
+143 RQA

-375 YAEQRATDAKAADA
+375 YAEQRATDAKATDA

-446 ATVSRDYLSKAG
+446 ATVARDYLSKADASKSY
-458 ASQSYASKSSV
+458 ASQSSV
-469 TQTADGIRSEVA
+469 
-481 STYQTKAGMSAY
+481 K
-493 AEKSY
+493 
-498 VDQKA
+498 
-503 GSITQSVEAVMA
+503 
-515 TANGAASSASK
+515 
-526 ANSDLAALSKMATK
+526 
-540 TYTFATANVQGKYWT
+540 
-555 RLGSLVS
+555 
-562 GGDWSNFAIEVMSG
+562 
-576 DGYNGSSSQNSR
+576 
-588 MTIVIKDGWQGKPAA
+588 
-603 YGAFGVSVLRE
+603 
-614 NCQNARVAVMAS
+614 
-626 AYDTCDV
+626 
-633 WVYLPWQYANGQYT
+633 
-647 ISGAYRSWTQ
+647 
-657 SVLSQADAPTSGVA
+657 
-671 QDVAY
+671 
-676 RLNAEQLK
+676 
-684 ADVAD
+684 
-689 TYTTKTEFRQTAD
+689 
-702 AITAT
+702 
-707 VSRDYLS
+707 
-714 KAGASQSYASKS
+714 
-726 SVTQTAD
+726 
-733 GIRSEVA
+733 
-740 STYQTKAGMSAY
+740 
-752 AEKSYVDQ
+752 
-760 KAGSIT
+760 
-766 QSVEAVM
+766 
-773 ATANGAAS
+773 
-781 SASKANSDLAALS
+781 
-794 KMATKTYTFAT
+794 
-805 ANVQGKYW
+805 
-813 TRLGSL
+813 
-819 VSGGDWSNF
+819 
-828 AIEVMSGD
+828 
-836 GYNGSSSQNSRMT
+836 
-849 IVIKDGWQGKPAAYG
+849 
-864 AFGVSV
+864 
-870 LRENCQNARVAVMA
+870 
-884 SAYDTCDVWVYLPW
+884 
-898 QYANGQYTI
+898 
-907 SGAYRSW
+907 
-914 TQSVLSQADA
+914 
-924 PTSGVAQDVA
+924 
-934 YRLNAEQLKA
+934 
-944 DVADTYTTKTE
+944 
-955 FRQTADAITATVAK
+955 
-969 KLDSATAAS
+969 
-978 TYAKQSTLTQTADG
+978 QTADG

-1009 AASTA
+1009 AA
-1014 KQTAD
+1014 
-1019 GAANAAN
+1019 
-1026 GAKAAADK
+1026 
-1034 AQTTAAGAVQRGSS
+1034 AGAVQKGSS

-1072 AIQGFIAKV
+1072 AISGLIAKV
-1081 TGSAFQICDKSG
+1081 TGSAFQICSKTG
-1093 TVLSRFAD
+1093 TVLSQFAD
-1101 NRIDLGKSSQDTTIS
+1101 NRIDLGRNSQDTTIS
-1116 MCRDSVRI
+1116 MCRDNVRI
-1124 YSSSKG
+1124 YSDSTRG
-1130 GAGSKGEVNAS
+1130 TGSGGEVNTS

-1147 PVGANNRSSFSIGFG
+1147 PIGANNRSSFSIGFG
-1162 AFSDNPANDM
+1162 AFSSDPANDL
-1172 PRETPYVTLGVDDAH
+1172 PRETPYVTLGVDDARD
-1187 GGDSVTIG
+1187 GDSVTLG
-1195 AQSVRVNWVD
+1195 AQSVRVNGVD

-1258 TAAQSWNLSCT
+1258 TAARAWNLACT
-1269 QQLPDG
+1269 QQIPDG
-1275 TLRDLQVFVEPDN
+1275 TVRDLQVLVEPD
-1288 GSPQRSAKVTLA
+1288 GDSPTKMAKVTLN

-1314 VSGTYPLAPDG
+1314 VSGTYPLAQDG
-1325 DWYEPFG
+1325 DWYEPYP

>member
-1 MSIENSDVELGRAI
+1 MLGELSPRQSELALWWHRRPDLDGVIADGSI
-15 FRGSF
+15 
-20 GGSGRSGSG
+20 RSGKTVSMDAG
-29 SSDPGNATVMTG
+29 FLLWSQANFSDCRFIVA
-41 LALSDSAD
+41 
-49 GRVLVDTGGQTVAA
+49 GQSVAA
-63 SQGVDLPC
+63 A
-71 TCNVRAGDKVIIT
+71 NR
-84 LVGNDPTVTGVV
+84 NVV
-96 GRGDQQQGEI
+96 GPMKRIMAEDLGWDFAHNRGDNVLTVGSNEYHIFGAPNERSQDAIQG
-106 DGAQSSAD
+106 
-114 AANKRAE
+114 
-121 EARRFAEEVDGKV
+121 
-134 SDAQADMDA
+134 M
-143 AKRQA
+143 
-148 EQAKA
+148 
-153 AADAA
+153 
-158 SRKADQTA
+158 
-166 ADVDRKVKAA
+166 
-176 ADAATQASANASA
+176 
-189 AAAKADQLSGKVTD
+189 
-203 VTTTVSGLSTKVEGA
+203 
-218 ARDATSAL
+218 
-226 TASSK
+226 
-231 TSQSLGALTS
+231 
-241 TVEQHYT
+241 
-248 EQQAT
+248 
-253 AGKADRA
+253 
-260 ARDAASSLDRVSKVE
+260 
-275 QTAAGI
+275 TAAGCLLDEAALLPRSFI
-281 KTQVTATAKTAS
+281 EQAVGRCSVDGAKIWLDCNPGSPSNYVKTDLIDMADEKRLLHLHFTL
-293 DALSKASTAQQTADA
+293 DDNPHLPEST
-308 ITTKVAK
+308 KE
-315 DYATKADADKRYASQ
+315 RYRRMFTGVFHDRYIRG
-330 SQLTQTA
+330 LWVLA
-337 EGLTSKVTTAQ
+337 EGLVY
-348 QTADAAK
+348 QTP
-355 TAASTAK
+355 
-362 QTADGLSVTVESH
+362 
-375 YAEQRATDAKAADA
+375 AEAYTCTDAKAADA

-540 TYTFATANVQGKYWT
+540 TYTFATANIKGKYWT

-614 NCQNARVAVMAS
+614 NCQGARVAVMAS
-626 AYDTCDV
+626 AG
-633 WVYLPWQYANGQYT
+633 N
-647 ISGAYRSWTQ
+647 
-657 SVLSQADAPTSGVA
+657 
-671 QDVAY
+671 
-676 RLNAEQLK
+676 
-684 ADVAD
+684 
-689 TYTTKTEFRQTAD
+689 
-702 AITAT
+702 
-707 VSRDYLS
+707 
-714 KAGASQSYASKS
+714 
-726 SVTQTAD
+726 
-733 GIRSEVA
+733 
-740 STYQTKAGMSAY
+740 
-752 AEKSYVDQ
+752 
-760 KAGSIT
+760 
-766 QSVEAVM
+766 
-773 ATANGAAS
+773 
-781 SASKANSDLAALS
+781 
-794 KMATKTYTFAT
+794 
-805 ANVQGKYW
+805 
-813 TRLGSL
+813 
-819 VSGGDWSNF
+819 
-828 AIEVMSGD
+828 
-836 GYNGSSSQNSRMT
+836 
-849 IVIKDGWQGKPAAYG
+849 
-864 AFGVSV
+864 
-870 LRENCQNARVAVMA
+870 
-884 SAYDTCDVWVYLPW
+884 TCDVWVYLPW

-1034 AQTTAAGAVQRGSS
+1034 AQTTAAGAVQKGSS

-1081 TGSAFQICDKSG
+1081 TGSAFQICNKSG

-1101 NRIDLGKSSQDTTIS
+1101 NRIDLGRNSQDTTIS
-1116 MCRDSVRI
+1116 MCRDNVRI

-1130 GAGSKGEVNAS
+1130 GAGSGGEVNAS

-1162 AFSDNPANDM
+1162 AFSSDPANDL
-1172 PRETPYVTLGVDDAH
+1172 PRETPYVTLGVDDARD
-1187 GGDSVTIG
+1187 GDSVTLG
-1195 AQSVRVNWVD
+1195 AQSVRVNGVD

>member
-1 MSIENSDVELGRAI
+1 MTY
-15 FRGSF
+15 
-20 GGSGRSGSG
+20 GGSLVRLAKDLYGGASSGYGGRRITVDGGTLGSAYVG
-29 SSDPGNATVMTG
+29 TG
-41 LALSDSAD
+41 RALSDSVE
-49 GRVLVDTGGQTVAA
+49 GRVLVDAGGDTVAP
-63 SQGVDLPC
+63 SQGVDMPC
-71 TCNVRAGDKVIIT
+71 TVNVRAGDKVIIT
-84 LVGNDPTVTGVV
+84 LVSGAPTVTGVV

-166 ADVDRKVKAA
+166 ADVDGKVRVV
-176 ADAATQASANASA
+176 ADAAARASEKASTA
-189 AAAKADQLSGKVTD
+189 ATKADQLSGKVTD

-260 ARDAASSLDRVSKVE
+260 ARDAASSLDRVSRVE

-281 KTQVTATAKTAS
+281 QTQVTAASKTAA

-308 ITTKVAK
+308 ITTKVSK
-315 DYATKADADKRYASQ
+315 EYTSTRDADAKYASQ

-348 QTADAAK
+348 RTADAAK

-362 QTADGLSVTVESH
+362 QTADGLTATVEAH
-375 YAEQRATDAKAADA
+375 YTEQLRTDRKATDAATAAGSAQRAADA
-389 KAAAGR
+389 AGTR
-395 AQSTADGAVT
+395 AQTAVD
-405 KATSAQAT
+405 KATTAQAT
-413 ADGLKA
+413 ADGVKIQ
-419 SVTKAQTTADSAVKA
+419 VTKAQSDASAALKSASTAK
-434 ASSAQQTADAIT
+434 QTADAIT
-446 ATVSRDYLSKAG
+446 ATVARDYLSKADASKSY
-458 ASQSYASKSSV
+458 ASQSSV
-469 TQTADGIRSEVA
+469 KQTADQIRSEVRSSYVDKATGSTLA
-481 STYQTKAGMSAY
+481 SR
-493 AEKSY
+493 SY

-503 GSITQSVEAVMA
+503 GSITQSVEAVRA
-515 TANGAASSASK
+515 TAASAASSASK
-526 ANSDLAALSKMATK
+526 ARSDLAALSNIATK

-555 RLGSLVS
+555 RLGTLVS
-562 GGDWSNFAIEVMSG
+562 GGDGSNFAIEVMSG
-576 DGYNGSSSQNSR
+576 DGYNGMATQNSR
-588 MTIVIKDGWQGKPAA
+588 MTIVIKDGWQREPSAH
-603 YGAFGVSVLRE
+603 GAFGVSVLRE

-633 WVYLPWQYANGQYT
+633 WAYLPWKYANGQYT
-647 ISGAYRSWTQ
+647 VSGAYRSWTQ
-657 SVLSQADAPTSGVA
+657 SVTSQADAPTSGAA

-684 ADVAD
+684 ADVAE
-689 TYTTKTEFRQTAD
+689 TYTTKTELTQTAD

-707 VSRDYLS
+707 VSR
-714 KAGASQSYASKS
+714 
-726 SVTQTAD
+726 
-733 GIRSEVA
+733 
-740 STYQTKAGMSAY
+740 
-752 AEKSYVDQ
+752 
-760 KAGSIT
+760 
-766 QSVEAVM
+766 
-773 ATANGAAS
+773 
-781 SASKANSDLAALS
+781 
-794 KMATKTYTFAT
+794 
-805 ANVQGKYW
+805 
-813 TRLGSL
+813 
-819 VSGGDWSNF
+819 
-828 AIEVMSGD
+828 
-836 GYNGSSSQNSRMT
+836 
-849 IVIKDGWQGKPAAYG
+849 
-864 AFGVSV
+864 
-870 LRENCQNARVAVMA
+870 
-884 SAYDTCDVWVYLPW
+884 
-898 QYANGQYTI
+898 
-907 SGAYRSW
+907 
-914 TQSVLSQADA
+914 
-924 PTSGVAQDVA
+924 
-934 YRLNAEQLKA
+934 
-944 DVADTYTTKTE
+944 
-955 FRQTADAITATVAK
+955 

-997 TTAQRTA
+997 TTAQSTA
-1004 DAAKT
+1004 DAAK
-1009 AASTA
+1009 
-1014 KQTAD
+1014 
-1019 GAANAAN
+1019 
-1026 GAKAAADK
+1026 
-1034 AQTTAAGAVQRGSS
+1034 TTAAGAVQRGSS
-1048 GISSLETALTFDRDG
+1048 GISSLETAMVFDSGG

-1081 TGSAFQICDKSG
+1081 TGSAFQICNKSG

-1101 NRIDLGKSSQDTTIS
+1101 NRIDLGRNSQDTTIS
-1116 MCRDSVRI
+1116 MCQDNVRI

-1147 PVGANNRSSFSIGFG
+1147 PIGSENRSAFSIGFG
-1162 AFSDNPANDM
+1162 VFSDNPANDM
-1172 PRETPYVTLGVDDAH
+1172 PRETPYVALGVDDAH

-1195 AQSVRVNWVD
+1195 AQSVRANGVD

-1234 SITHCLDGDLPSWA
+1234 SITHCLDGDLPSWS

-1258 TAAQSWNLSCT
+1258 TAARAWNLACT

-1275 TLRDLQVFVEPDN
+1275 TLRDLQVVVDPDDD
-1288 GSPQRSAKVTLA
+1288 SPQRSAKVTLT
-1300 QKGGAGIPSGSWLF
+1300 QKGGPGIPSGSWLF
-1314 VSGTYPLAPDG
+1314 VSGTYPLAQDG
-1325 DWYEPFG
+1325 GWYEPFG

>member
-1 MSIENSDVELGRAI
+1 MSIENSDADLGRAI

-29 SSDPGNATVMTG
+29 RSGSGNATIMTG
-41 LALSDSAD
+41 LALSDSVE

-143 AKRQA
+143 AKRRA

-281 KTQVTATAKTAS
+281 QTQVTAASKTAA

-308 ITTKVAK
+308 ITTKVSK
-315 DYATKADADKRYASQ
+315 EYTSTRDADAKYASQ

-348 QTADAAK
+348 RTADAAK

-540 TYTFATANVQGKYWT
+540 TYTFATANIKGKYWT

-614 NCQNARVAVMAS
+614 NCQGARVAVMAS
-626 AYDTCDV
+626 AGNTCDV

-689 TYTTKTEFRQTAD
+689 TYTTKTE
-702 AITAT
+702 
-707 VSRDYLS
+707 V
-714 KAGASQSYASKS
+714 
-726 SVTQTAD
+726 
-733 GIRSEVA
+733 
-740 STYQTKAGMSAY
+740 
-752 AEKSYVDQ
+752 
-760 KAGSIT
+760 
-766 QSVEAVM
+766 
-773 ATANGAAS
+773 
-781 SASKANSDLAALS
+781 
-794 KMATKTYTFAT
+794 
-805 ANVQGKYW
+805 
-813 TRLGSL
+813 
-819 VSGGDWSNF
+819 
-828 AIEVMSGD
+828 
-836 GYNGSSSQNSRMT
+836 
-849 IVIKDGWQGKPAAYG
+849 
-864 AFGVSV
+864 
-870 LRENCQNARVAVMA
+870 
-884 SAYDTCDVWVYLPW
+884 
-898 QYANGQYTI
+898 
-907 SGAYRSW
+907 
-914 TQSVLSQADA
+914 
-924 PTSGVAQDVA
+924 
-934 YRLNAEQLKA
+934 
-944 DVADTYTTKTE
+944 
-955 FRQTADAITATVAK
+955 RQTADAITATVAK

-1034 AQTTAAGAVQRGSS
+1034 AQTTAAGAVQKGSS

-1081 TGSAFQICDKSG
+1081 TGSAFQICNKSG

-1101 NRIDLGKSSQDTTIS
+1101 NRIDLGRNSQDTTIS
-1116 MCRDSVRI
+1116 MCRDNVRI

-1130 GAGSKGEVNAS
+1130 GAGSGGEVNAS

-1162 AFSDNPANDM
+1162 AFSSDPANDL
-1172 PRETPYVTLGVDDAH
+1172 PRETPYVTLGVDDARD
-1187 GGDSVTIG
+1187 GDSVTLG
-1195 AQSVRVNWVD
+1195 AQSVRVNGVD

-1288 GSPQRSAKVTLA
+1288 GSPQRSAKVTLT
-1300 QKGGAGIPSGSWLF
+1300 QKGGPGIPHGSWLF
-1314 VSGTYPLAPDG
+1314 VSGTYPLAQDG

>member
-1 MSIENSDVELGRAI
+1 MTY
-15 FRGSF
+15 
-20 GGSGRSGSG
+20 GGSLVRLAKDLYGGASSGYGGRRITVDGGTLGSAYVG
-29 SSDPGNATVMTG
+29 TG
-41 LALSDSAD
+41 RALSDSVE
-49 GRVLVDTGGQTVAA
+49 GRVLVDAGGDTVAP
-63 SQGVDLPC
+63 SQGVDMPC
-71 TCNVRAGDKVIIT
+71 TVNVRAGDTVIIT

-375 YAEQRATDAKAADA
+375 YAEQRATDAKATDA

-469 TQTADGIRSEVA
+469 AQTADGIRSEVA

-540 TYTFATANVQGKYWT
+540 TYTFATANIKGEYWT

-576 DGYNGSSSQNSR
+576 DGFNGSSSQNSR

-614 NCQNARVAVMAS
+614 NCQGARVAVMAS
-626 AYDTCDV
+626 AGNTCDV

-657 SVLSQADAPTSGVA
+657 A
-671 QDVAY
+671 
-676 RLNAEQLK
+676 
-684 ADVAD
+684 
-689 TYTTKTEFRQTAD
+689 
-702 AITAT
+702 
-707 VSRDYLS
+707 
-714 KAGASQSYASKS
+714 
-726 SVTQTAD
+726 
-733 GIRSEVA
+733 
-740 STYQTKAGMSAY
+740 
-752 AEKSYVDQ
+752 
-760 KAGSIT
+760 
-766 QSVEAVM
+766 
-773 ATANGAAS
+773 
-781 SASKANSDLAALS
+781 
-794 KMATKTYTFAT
+794 
-805 ANVQGKYW
+805 
-813 TRLGSL
+813 
-819 VSGGDWSNF
+819 
-828 AIEVMSGD
+828 
-836 GYNGSSSQNSRMT
+836 
-849 IVIKDGWQGKPAAYG
+849 
-864 AFGVSV
+864 
-870 LRENCQNARVAVMA
+870 
-884 SAYDTCDVWVYLPW
+884 
-898 QYANGQYTI
+898 
-907 SGAYRSW
+907 
-914 TQSVLSQADA
+914 VLSQADA

-978 TYAKQSTLTQTADG
+978 TYAKSSELKQTADG
-992 LSVKV
+992 LSVRV
-997 TTAQRTA
+997 TKAQGAA
-1004 DAAKT
+1004 DAASSAASSANSAANDAKAT
-1009 AASTA
+1009 AATA
-1014 KQTAD
+1014 KATASSAASSASRAQATAD
-1019 GAANAAN
+1019 SKVG
-1026 GAKAAADK
+1026 K
-1034 AQTTAAGAVQRGSS
+1034 GSS
-1048 GISSLETALTFDRDG
+1048 GISSLETAMQFDSSG
-1063 LSIFKKVNG
+1063 LSIFKKVNN
-1072 AIQGFIAKV
+1072 AISGFIAKV
-1081 TGSAFQICDKSG
+1081 TGSAFQICDRTG
-1093 TVLSRFAD
+1093 RVLSQFTD
-1101 NRIDLGKSSQDTTIS
+1101 KRIDLGKNSSDTVIS
-1116 MCRDSVRI
+1116 MCQDNARIFTRTSGRDNDS
-1124 YSSSKG
+1124 YLLFDSPAGQDASSTLSIGFEQFDTGTEDG
-1130 GAGSKGEVNAS
+1130 GMAIDLPLLSMRTGSGTAGR
-1141 YILCDA
+1141 
-1147 PVGANNRSSFSIGFG
+1147 GAYDFSIGASHLLVFG
-1162 AFSDNPANDM
+1162 GMVEVNSELTVGDEPFSRASILYDSGGWTVVRRSGLVLVDVGGVTTGGGSWDA
-1172 PRETPYVTLGVDDAH
+1172 TTCPYVLPDHYRPKRDVFAALVTAN
-1187 GGDSVTIG
+1187 GGS
-1195 AQSVRVNWVD
+1195 W
-1205 WTARHGQATGT
+1205 T
-1216 GQYPNLARWACS
+1216 GQLAVRTNGTITVANIGNSGSTDGRYGSLSYPI
-1228 GGLCTV
+1228 G
-1234 SITHCLDGDLPSWA
+1234 PWA
-1248 SRTLA
+1248 S
-1253 TGLPR
+1253 G
-1258 TAAQSWNLSCT
+1258 
-1269 QQLPDG
+1269 
-1275 TLRDLQVFVEPDN
+1275 
-1288 GSPQRSAKVTLA
+1288 
-1300 QKGGAGIPSGSWLF
+1300 
-1314 VSGTYPLAPDG
+1314 
-1325 DWYEPFG
+1325 

>member
-1 MSIENSDVELGRAI
+1 MTY
-15 FRGSF
+15 
-20 GGSGRSGSG
+20 GGSLVRLAKDLYGGASSGHGGRRITVDDGTLGSAYVG
-29 SSDPGNATVMTG
+29 TG
-41 LALSDSAD
+41 RALSDSVE
-49 GRVLVDTGGQTVAA
+49 GRVLVDAGGDTVAP
-63 SQGVDLPC
+63 SQGVDMPC
-71 TCNVRAGDKVIIT
+71 TVNVRAGDTVIIT
-84 LVGNDPTVTGVV
+84 LVSGAPTVTGVV

-114 AANKRAE
+114 AASKRAE

-375 YAEQRATDAKAADA
+375 YAEQRATDAKATDA

-469 TQTADGIRSEVA
+469 TQTADGIRREVA

-540 TYTFATANVQGKYWT
+540 TYTFATANIKGKYWT

-576 DGYNGSSSQNSR
+576 DGFNGSSSQNSR

-614 NCQNARVAVMAS
+614 NCQGARVAVMAS
-626 AYDTCDV
+626 AG
-633 WVYLPWQYANGQYT
+633 N
-647 ISGAYRSWTQ
+647 
-657 SVLSQADAPTSGVA
+657 
-671 QDVAY
+671 
-676 RLNAEQLK
+676 
-684 ADVAD
+684 
-689 TYTTKTEFRQTAD
+689 
-702 AITAT
+702 
-707 VSRDYLS
+707 
-714 KAGASQSYASKS
+714 
-726 SVTQTAD
+726 
-733 GIRSEVA
+733 
-740 STYQTKAGMSAY
+740 
-752 AEKSYVDQ
+752 
-760 KAGSIT
+760 
-766 QSVEAVM
+766 
-773 ATANGAAS
+773 
-781 SASKANSDLAALS
+781 
-794 KMATKTYTFAT
+794 
-805 ANVQGKYW
+805 
-813 TRLGSL
+813 
-819 VSGGDWSNF
+819 
-828 AIEVMSGD
+828 
-836 GYNGSSSQNSRMT
+836 
-849 IVIKDGWQGKPAAYG
+849 
-864 AFGVSV
+864 
-870 LRENCQNARVAVMA
+870 
-884 SAYDTCDVWVYLPW
+884 TCDVWVYLPW

-978 TYAKQSTLTQTADG
+978 TYAKSSELKQTADG
-992 LSVKV
+992 LSVRV
-997 TTAQRTA
+997 TKAQGAADAASSAASSANSAANDAKATAATAKATASSAASSASKANSDLAALSKMATKTYTFATANIKGKYWTRLGSLVSGGDWSNFAIEVMSGDGFNGSSSQNSRMTIVIKDGWQGKPAAYGAFGVSVLRENCQGARVAVMASAGNTCDVWVYLPWQYANGQYTISGAYRSWTQSVLSQADAPTSGVAQDVAYRLNAEQLKADVADTYTTKTEFRQTA
-1004 DAAKT
+1004 DAITATVAKKLDSAT
-1009 AASTA
+1009 AASTYA
-1014 KQTAD
+1014 KSSELKQTAD
-1019 GAANAAN
+1019 GLSVRVTKAQGAADAASSAASSANSAAND
-1026 GAKAAADK
+1026 AKA
-1034 AQTTAAGAVQRGSS
+1034 TAATAKATASSAASSASRAQATADSKVGKGSS
-1048 GISSLETALTFDRDG
+1048 GISSLETAMQFDSSG
-1063 LSIFKKVNG
+1063 LSIFKKVNN
-1072 AIQGFIAKV
+1072 AISGFIAKV
-1081 TGSAFQICDKSG
+1081 TGSAFQICDRTG
-1093 TVLSRFAD
+1093 RVLSQFTD
-1101 NRIDLGKSSQDTTIS
+1101 KRIDLGKNSSDTVIS
-1116 MCRDSVRI
+1116 MCQDNARIFTRTSGRDNDS
-1124 YSSSKG
+1124 YLLFDSPAGQDASSTLSIGFEQFDTGTEDG
-1130 GAGSKGEVNAS
+1130 GMAIDLPLLSMRTGSDTAGR
-1141 YILCDA
+1141 
-1147 PVGANNRSSFSIGFG
+1147 GAYDFSIGASHLLVFG
-1162 AFSDNPANDM
+1162 GMVEVNSELTVGDEPFSRASILYDSGGWTVVRRSGLVLVDVGGVTTGGGSWDA
-1172 PRETPYVTLGVDDAH
+1172 TTCPYVLPDHYRPKRDVFAALVTAN
-1187 GGDSVTIG
+1187 GGS
-1195 AQSVRVNWVD
+1195 W
-1205 WTARHGQATGT
+1205 T
-1216 GQYPNLARWACS
+1216 GQLAVRTNGTITVANIGNSGSTDGRYGSLSYPI
-1228 GGLCTV
+1228 G
-1234 SITHCLDGDLPSWA
+1234 PWA
-1248 SRTLA
+1248 S
-1253 TGLPR
+1253 G
-1258 TAAQSWNLSCT
+1258 
-1269 QQLPDG
+1269 
-1275 TLRDLQVFVEPDN
+1275 
-1288 GSPQRSAKVTLA
+1288 
-1300 QKGGAGIPSGSWLF
+1300 
-1314 VSGTYPLAPDG
+1314 
-1325 DWYEPFG
+1325 

>member
-1 MSIENSDVELGRAI
+1 MTY
-15 FRGSF
+15 
-20 GGSGRSGSG
+20 GGSLVRLAKDLYGGASSGYGGRRITVDDGTLGSAYVG
-29 SSDPGNATVMTG
+29 TG
-41 LALSDSAD
+41 RALSDSVE
-49 GRVLVDTGGQTVAA
+49 GRVLVDAGGDTVAP
-63 SQGVDLPC
+63 SQGVDMPC
-71 TCNVRAGDKVIIT
+71 TVNVRAGDTVIIT
-84 LVGNDPTVTGVV
+84 LVSGAPTVTGVV

-203 VTTTVSGLSTKVEGA
+203 VTTTVSGLSAKVEGA

-260 ARDAASSLDRVSKVE
+260 ARDAASSLDRVSKAE

-375 YAEQRATDAKAADA
+375 YAEQRATDAKATDA

-540 TYTFATANVQGKYWT
+540 TYTFATENIKGKYWT

-588 MTIVIKDGWQGKPAA
+588 MTIVIKDGWQRKPAA

-614 NCQNARVAVMAS
+614 NCQGARVAVMAS
-626 AYDTCDV
+626 AGNTCDV

-647 ISGAYRSWTQ
+647 ISGAYGSWTQ
-657 SVLSQADAPTSGVA
+657 A
-671 QDVAY
+671 
-676 RLNAEQLK
+676 
-684 ADVAD
+684 
-689 TYTTKTEFRQTAD
+689 
-702 AITAT
+702 
-707 VSRDYLS
+707 
-714 KAGASQSYASKS
+714 
-726 SVTQTAD
+726 
-733 GIRSEVA
+733 
-740 STYQTKAGMSAY
+740 
-752 AEKSYVDQ
+752 
-760 KAGSIT
+760 
-766 QSVEAVM
+766 
-773 ATANGAAS
+773 
-781 SASKANSDLAALS
+781 
-794 KMATKTYTFAT
+794 
-805 ANVQGKYW
+805 
-813 TRLGSL
+813 
-819 VSGGDWSNF
+819 
-828 AIEVMSGD
+828 
-836 GYNGSSSQNSRMT
+836 
-849 IVIKDGWQGKPAAYG
+849 
-864 AFGVSV
+864 
-870 LRENCQNARVAVMA
+870 
-884 SAYDTCDVWVYLPW
+884 
-898 QYANGQYTI
+898 
-907 SGAYRSW
+907 
-914 TQSVLSQADA
+914 VLSQADA

-978 TYAKQSTLTQTADG
+978 TYAKSSELKQTADG
-992 LSVKV
+992 LSVRV
-997 TTAQRTA
+997 TKAQGAA
-1004 DAAKT
+1004 DAASSAASSANSAANDAKAT
-1009 AASTA
+1009 AATA
-1014 KQTAD
+1014 KATASSAASSASRAQATAD
-1019 GAANAAN
+1019 SKVG
-1026 GAKAAADK
+1026 K
-1034 AQTTAAGAVQRGSS
+1034 GSS
-1048 GISSLETALTFDRDG
+1048 GISSLETAMQFDSSG
-1063 LSIFKKVNG
+1063 LSIFKKVNN
-1072 AIQGFIAKV
+1072 AISGFIAKV
-1081 TGSAFQICDKSG
+1081 TGSAFQICDRTG
-1093 TVLSRFAD
+1093 RVLSQFTD
-1101 NRIDLGKSSQDTTIS
+1101 KRIDLGKNSSDTVIS
-1116 MCRDSVRI
+1116 MCQDNARIFTRTSGRDNDS
-1124 YSSSKG
+1124 YLLFDSPAGQDASSTLSIGFEQFDTGTEDG
-1130 GAGSKGEVNAS
+1130 GMAIDLPLLSMRTGSGTAGS
-1141 YILCDA
+1141 
-1147 PVGANNRSSFSIGFG
+1147 GAYDFSIGASHLLVFG
-1162 AFSDNPANDM
+1162 GMVEVNSELTVGDEPFSRASILYDSGGWTVVRRSGLVLVDVGGVTTGGGSWDA
-1172 PRETPYVTLGVDDAH
+1172 TTCPYVLPDHYRPKRDVFAALVMAN
-1187 GGDSVTIG
+1187 GGS
-1195 AQSVRVNWVD
+1195 W
-1205 WTARHGQATGT
+1205 T
-1216 GQYPNLARWACS
+1216 GQLAVRTNGTITVANIGNSGSTDGRYGSLSYPI
-1228 GGLCTV
+1228 G
-1234 SITHCLDGDLPSWA
+1234 PWA
-1248 SRTLA
+1248 S
-1253 TGLPR
+1253 G
-1258 TAAQSWNLSCT
+1258 
-1269 QQLPDG
+1269 
-1275 TLRDLQVFVEPDN
+1275 
-1288 GSPQRSAKVTLA
+1288 
-1300 QKGGAGIPSGSWLF
+1300 
-1314 VSGTYPLAPDG
+1314 
-1325 DWYEPFG
+1325 

>member
-1 MSIENSDVELGRAI
+1 MTY
-15 FRGSF
+15 
-20 GGSGRSGSG
+20 GGSLVRLAKDLYGGASSGYGGRRITVDGGTLGSAYVG
-29 SSDPGNATVMTG
+29 TG
-41 LALSDSAD
+41 RALSDSVE
-49 GRVLVDTGGQTVAA
+49 GRVLVDAGGDTVAP
-63 SQGVDLPC
+63 SQGVDMPC
-71 TCNVRAGDKVIIT
+71 TVNVRAGDTVIIT
-84 LVGNDPTVTGVV
+84 LVSGAPTVTGVV

-203 VTTTVSGLSTKVEGA
+203 VTTTVSGLSAKVEGA

-375 YAEQRATDAKAADA
+375 YAEQRATDAKATDA

-469 TQTADGIRSEVA
+469 TQTADGIRREVA

-540 TYTFATANVQGKYWT
+540 TYTFATANIKGKYWT

-614 NCQNARVAVMAS
+614 NCQGARVAVMAS
-626 AYDTCDV
+626 AGNTCDV
-633 WVYLPWQYANGQYT
+633 WVYLPWQCANGQYT

-657 SVLSQADAPTSGVA
+657 AVLSQADAPTSGVA

-707 VSRDYLS
+707 VS
-714 KAGASQSYASKS
+714 
-726 SVTQTAD
+726 
-733 GIRSEVA
+733 
-740 STYQTKAGMSAY
+740 
-752 AEKSYVDQ
+752 
-760 KAGSIT
+760 
-766 QSVEAVM
+766 
-773 ATANGAAS
+773 
-781 SASKANSDLAALS
+781 
-794 KMATKTYTFAT
+794 
-805 ANVQGKYW
+805 
-813 TRLGSL
+813 
-819 VSGGDWSNF
+819 
-828 AIEVMSGD
+828 
-836 GYNGSSSQNSRMT
+836 
-849 IVIKDGWQGKPAAYG
+849 
-864 AFGVSV
+864 
-870 LRENCQNARVAVMA
+870 
-884 SAYDTCDVWVYLPW
+884 
-898 QYANGQYTI
+898 
-907 SGAYRSW
+907 
-914 TQSVLSQADA
+914 
-924 PTSGVAQDVA
+924 
-934 YRLNAEQLKA
+934 
-944 DVADTYTTKTE
+944 
-955 FRQTADAITATVAK
+955 K

-978 TYAKQSTLTQTADG
+978 TYAKSSELKQTADG
-992 LSVKV
+992 LSVRV
-997 TTAQRTA
+997 TKAQGAA
-1004 DAAKT
+1004 DAASSAASSANSAANDAKAT
-1009 AASTA
+1009 AATA
-1014 KQTAD
+1014 KATASSAASSASRAQATAD
-1019 GAANAAN
+1019 SKVG
-1026 GAKAAADK
+1026 K
-1034 AQTTAAGAVQRGSS
+1034 GSS
-1048 GISSLETALTFDRDG
+1048 GISSLETAMQFDSSG
-1063 LSIFKKVNG
+1063 LSIFKKVNN
-1072 AIQGFIAKV
+1072 AISGFIAKV
-1081 TGSAFQICDKSG
+1081 TGSTFQICDRTG
-1093 TVLSRFAD
+1093 RVLSQFTD
-1101 NRIDLGKSSQDTTIS
+1101 KRIDLGKNSSDTVIS
-1116 MCRDSVRI
+1116 MCQDNARIFTRTSGRDNDS
-1124 YSSSKG
+1124 YLLFDSPAGQDASSTLSIGFEQFDTGTEDG
-1130 GAGSKGEVNAS
+1130 GMAIDLPLLSMRTGSDTAGS
-1141 YILCDA
+1141 
-1147 PVGANNRSSFSIGFG
+1147 GAYDFSIGASHLLVFG
-1162 AFSDNPANDM
+1162 GMVEVNSELTVGDEPFSRASILYDSGGWTVVRRSGLVLVDVGGVTTGGGSWDA
-1172 PRETPYVTLGVDDAH
+1172 TTCPYVLPDHYRPKRDVFAALVTAN
-1187 GGDSVTIG
+1187 GGS
-1195 AQSVRVNWVD
+1195 W
-1205 WTARHGQATGT
+1205 T
-1216 GQYPNLARWACS
+1216 GQLAVRTNGTITVANIGNSGSTDGRYGSLSYPI
-1228 GGLCTV
+1228 G
-1234 SITHCLDGDLPSWA
+1234 PWA
-1248 SRTLA
+1248 S
-1253 TGLPR
+1253 G
-1258 TAAQSWNLSCT
+1258 
-1269 QQLPDG
+1269 
-1275 TLRDLQVFVEPDN
+1275 
-1288 GSPQRSAKVTLA
+1288 
-1300 QKGGAGIPSGSWLF
+1300 
-1314 VSGTYPLAPDG
+1314 
-1325 DWYEPFG
+1325 

>member
-1 MSIENSDVELGRAI
+1 MTY
-15 FRGSF
+15 
-20 GGSGRSGSG
+20 GGSLVRLAKDLYGGASSGHGGRRITVDGGTLGSAYVG
-29 SSDPGNATVMTG
+29 TG
-41 LALSDSAD
+41 RALSDSVE

-114 AANKRAE
+114 AASKRAE

-134 SDAQADMDA
+134 SEAQADMDA

-375 YAEQRATDAKAADA
+375 YAEQRATDAKATDA

-469 TQTADGIRSEVA
+469 TQTADGIRREVA

-540 TYTFATANVQGKYWT
+540 TYTFATENIKGEYWT

-614 NCQNARVAVMAS
+614 NCQGARVAVMAS
-626 AYDTCDV
+626 AGNTCDV

-657 SVLSQADAPTSGVA
+657 AVLSQADAPTSGVA

-707 VSRDYLS
+707 VS
-714 KAGASQSYASKS
+714 
-726 SVTQTAD
+726 
-733 GIRSEVA
+733 
-740 STYQTKAGMSAY
+740 
-752 AEKSYVDQ
+752 
-760 KAGSIT
+760 
-766 QSVEAVM
+766 
-773 ATANGAAS
+773 
-781 SASKANSDLAALS
+781 
-794 KMATKTYTFAT
+794 
-805 ANVQGKYW
+805 
-813 TRLGSL
+813 
-819 VSGGDWSNF
+819 
-828 AIEVMSGD
+828 
-836 GYNGSSSQNSRMT
+836 
-849 IVIKDGWQGKPAAYG
+849 
-864 AFGVSV
+864 
-870 LRENCQNARVAVMA
+870 
-884 SAYDTCDVWVYLPW
+884 
-898 QYANGQYTI
+898 
-907 SGAYRSW
+907 
-914 TQSVLSQADA
+914 
-924 PTSGVAQDVA
+924 
-934 YRLNAEQLKA
+934 
-944 DVADTYTTKTE
+944 
-955 FRQTADAITATVAK
+955 K

-1009 AASTA
+1009 
-1014 KQTAD
+1014 
-1019 GAANAAN
+1019 
-1026 GAKAAADK
+1026 
-1034 AQTTAAGAVQRGSS
+1034 TAAGAVQKGSS

-1081 TGSAFQICDKSG
+1081 TGSAFQICNKSG

-1101 NRIDLGKSSQDTTIS
+1101 NRIDLGKNSSDTVIS
-1116 MCRDSVRI
+1116 MCQDNARIFTRTSGRDNDS
-1124 YSSSKG
+1124 YLLFDSPAGQDASSTLSIGFEQFDTGTEDG
-1130 GAGSKGEVNAS
+1130 GMAIDLPLLSMRTGSGTAGS
-1141 YILCDA
+1141 
-1147 PVGANNRSSFSIGFG
+1147 GAYDFSIGASHLLVFG
-1162 AFSDNPANDM
+1162 GMVEVNSELTVGDEPFSRASILYDSGGWTVVRRSGLVLVDVGGVTTGGGSWD
-1172 PRETPYVTLGVDDAH
+1172 ETTCPYVLPDHYRPKRDVFAALVTSN
-1187 GGDSVTIG
+1187 GGS
-1195 AQSVRVNWVD
+1195 W
-1205 WTARHGQATGT
+1205 T
-1216 GQYPNLARWACS
+1216 GQLAVRTNGTITVANIGNSGSTDGRYGSLSYPI
-1228 GGLCTV
+1228 G
-1234 SITHCLDGDLPSWA
+1234 PWA
-1248 SRTLA
+1248 S
-1253 TGLPR
+1253 G
-1258 TAAQSWNLSCT
+1258 
-1269 QQLPDG
+1269 
-1275 TLRDLQVFVEPDN
+1275 
-1288 GSPQRSAKVTLA
+1288 
-1300 QKGGAGIPSGSWLF
+1300 
-1314 VSGTYPLAPDG
+1314 
-1325 DWYEPFG
+1325 

>member
-1 MSIENSDVELGRAI
+1 MTY
-15 FRGSF
+15 
-20 GGSGRSGSG
+20 GGSLVRLAKDLYGGASSGYGGRRITVDDGTLGSAYVG
-29 SSDPGNATVMTG
+29 TG
-41 LALSDSAD
+41 RALSDSVE
-49 GRVLVDTGGQTVAA
+49 GRVLVDAGGDTVAP
-63 SQGVDLPC
+63 SQGVDMPC
-71 TCNVRAGDKVIIT
+71 TVNVRAGDTVIIT
-84 LVGNDPTVTGVV
+84 LVSGAPTVTGVV

-203 VTTTVSGLSTKVEGA
+203 VTTTVSGLSAKVEGA

-375 YAEQRATDAKAADA
+375 YAEQRATDAKATDA

-540 TYTFATANVQGKYWT
+540 TYTFATANIKGKYWT

-588 MTIVIKDGWQGKPAA
+588 MTIVIKDGWQKKPSA

-614 NCQNARVAVMAS
+614 NCQGARVAVMAS
-626 AYDTCDV
+626 AGNTCDV

-657 SVLSQADAPTSGVA
+657 AVLSQADAPTSGVA

-684 ADVAD
+684 EDVAD

-707 VSRDYLS
+707 VS
-714 KAGASQSYASKS
+714 
-726 SVTQTAD
+726 
-733 GIRSEVA
+733 
-740 STYQTKAGMSAY
+740 
-752 AEKSYVDQ
+752 
-760 KAGSIT
+760 
-766 QSVEAVM
+766 
-773 ATANGAAS
+773 
-781 SASKANSDLAALS
+781 
-794 KMATKTYTFAT
+794 
-805 ANVQGKYW
+805 
-813 TRLGSL
+813 
-819 VSGGDWSNF
+819 
-828 AIEVMSGD
+828 
-836 GYNGSSSQNSRMT
+836 
-849 IVIKDGWQGKPAAYG
+849 
-864 AFGVSV
+864 
-870 LRENCQNARVAVMA
+870 
-884 SAYDTCDVWVYLPW
+884 
-898 QYANGQYTI
+898 
-907 SGAYRSW
+907 
-914 TQSVLSQADA
+914 
-924 PTSGVAQDVA
+924 
-934 YRLNAEQLKA
+934 
-944 DVADTYTTKTE
+944 
-955 FRQTADAITATVAK
+955 K

-997 TTAQRTA
+997 TTAQSTA
-1004 DAAKT
+1004 DAAK
-1009 AASTA
+1009 
-1014 KQTAD
+1014 
-1019 GAANAAN
+1019 
-1026 GAKAAADK
+1026 
-1034 AQTTAAGAVQRGSS
+1034 TTAAGAVQKGSS

-1063 LSIFKKVNG
+1063 LSIFKKVNN
-1072 AIQGFIAKV
+1072 AISGFIAKV
-1081 TGSAFQICDKSG
+1081 TGSAFQICDRTG
-1093 TVLSRFAD
+1093 RVLSQFTD
-1101 NRIDLGKSSQDTTIS
+1101 KRIDLGKNSSDTTIS

-1124 YSSSKG
+1124 YSSSNG

-1162 AFSDNPANDM
+1162 VFSDNPANDM
-1172 PRETPYVTLGVDDAH
+1172 PRETPYVTLGVDDARDE
-1187 GGDSVTIG
+1187 DSVSLG
-1195 AQSVRVNWVD
+1195 AQSVRVNGVD

-1234 SITHCLDGDLPSWA
+1234 SITHCLDGDLPAWS

-1258 TAAQSWNLSCT
+1258 TAVRAWNLACT

-1275 TLRDLQVFVEPDN
+1275 TLRDLQVLVEPD
-1288 GSPQRSAKVTLA
+1288 GDSPGKAAKVTLT
-1300 QKGGAGIPSGSWLF
+1300 QKGGYSIPHGSWLF
-1314 VSGTYPLAPDG
+1314 VSGTYPLAQDG
-1325 DWYEPFG
+1325 DWYEPYP

>member
-1 MSIENSDVELGRAI
+1 MSIENSDVDLGRAI

-29 SSDPGNATVMTG
+29 RSGSGNATIMTG
-41 LALSDSAD
+41 LALSDSVE

-71 TCNVRAGDKVIIT
+71 TCNVRAGDKVIIM
-84 LVGNDPTVTGVV
+84 LVSGAPTVTGVV

-121 EARRFAEEVDGKV
+121 E
-134 SDAQADMDA
+134 
-143 AKRQA
+143 
-148 EQAKA
+148 AKA

-203 VTTTVSGLSTKVEGA
+203 VTTTVSGLSAKVEGA

-260 ARDAASSLDRVSKVE
+260 ARDAASSLDRVSKAE

-355 TAASTAK
+355 TAASTA
-362 QTADGLSVTVESH
+362 Q
-375 YAEQRATDAKAADA
+375 
-389 KAAAGR
+389 
-395 AQSTADGAVT
+395 
-405 KATSAQAT
+405 
-413 ADGLKA
+413 
-419 SVTKAQTTADSAVKA
+419 
-434 ASSAQQTADAIT
+434 
-446 ATVSRDYLSKAG
+446 
-458 ASQSYASKSSV
+458 
-469 TQTADGIRSEVA
+469 
-481 STYQTKAGMSAY
+481 
-493 AEKSY
+493 
-498 VDQKA
+498 
-503 GSITQSVEAVMA
+503 
-515 TANGAASSASK
+515 
-526 ANSDLAALSKMATK
+526 
-540 TYTFATANVQGKYWT
+540 
-555 RLGSLVS
+555 
-562 GGDWSNFAIEVMSG
+562 
-576 DGYNGSSSQNSR
+576 
-588 MTIVIKDGWQGKPAA
+588 
-603 YGAFGVSVLRE
+603 
-614 NCQNARVAVMAS
+614 
-626 AYDTCDV
+626 
-633 WVYLPWQYANGQYT
+633 
-647 ISGAYRSWTQ
+647 
-657 SVLSQADAPTSGVA
+657 
-671 QDVAY
+671 
-676 RLNAEQLK
+676 
-684 ADVAD
+684 
-689 TYTTKTEFRQTAD
+689 
-702 AITAT
+702 
-707 VSRDYLS
+707 
-714 KAGASQSYASKS
+714 
-726 SVTQTAD
+726 
-733 GIRSEVA
+733 
-740 STYQTKAGMSAY
+740 
-752 AEKSYVDQ
+752 
-760 KAGSIT
+760 
-766 QSVEAVM
+766 
-773 ATANGAAS
+773 
-781 SASKANSDLAALS
+781 
-794 KMATKTYTFAT
+794 
-805 ANVQGKYW
+805 
-813 TRLGSL
+813 
-819 VSGGDWSNF
+819 
-828 AIEVMSGD
+828 
-836 GYNGSSSQNSRMT
+836 
-849 IVIKDGWQGKPAAYG
+849 
-864 AFGVSV
+864 
-870 LRENCQNARVAVMA
+870 
-884 SAYDTCDVWVYLPW
+884 
-898 QYANGQYTI
+898 
-907 SGAYRSW
+907 
-914 TQSVLSQADA
+914 
-924 PTSGVAQDVA
+924 
-934 YRLNAEQLKA
+934 
-944 DVADTYTTKTE
+944 
-955 FRQTADAITATVAK
+955 QTADAITATVAK

-997 TTAQRTA
+997 TTAQSTA
-1004 DAAKT
+1004 DAAK
-1009 AASTA
+1009 
-1014 KQTAD
+1014 
-1019 GAANAAN
+1019 
-1026 GAKAAADK
+1026 
-1034 AQTTAAGAVQRGSS
+1034 TTAAGAVQKGSS

-1081 TGSAFQICDKSG
+1081 TGSAFQICNKSG

-1101 NRIDLGKSSQDTTIS
+1101 NRIDLGRNSQDTTIS
-1116 MCRDSVRI
+1116 MCQDNVRI
-1124 YSSSKG
+1124 YSSSNG

-1141 YILCDA
+1141 YILCDT
-1147 PVGANNRSSFSIGFG
+1147 PIGSENRSTFSIGFG
-1162 AFSDNPANDM
+1162 VFSDNPANDM

-1216 GQYPNLARWACS
+1216 GQHPNLARWACS

-1258 TAAQSWNLSCT
+1258 TAARAWNLACT
-1269 QQLPDG
+1269 QQLQDG
-1275 TLRDLQVFVEPDN
+1275 TLRDLQVLVEPD
-1288 GSPQRSAKVTLA
+1288 GDSPTKMAKVTLT
-1300 QKGGAGIPSGSWLF
+1300 QKGGYSIPHGSWLF
-1314 VSGTYPLAPDG
+1314 VSGTYPLAHDG
-1325 DWYEPFG
+1325 DWYEPYP

>member
-1 MSIENSDVELGRAI
+1 MTY
-15 FRGSF
+15 
-20 GGSGRSGSG
+20 GGSLVRLAKDLYGGASSGYGGRRITVDGGTLGSAYVG
-29 SSDPGNATVMTG
+29 TG
-41 LALSDSAD
+41 RALSDSVE
-49 GRVLVDTGGQTVAA
+49 GRALVDAGGDTVAP
-63 SQGVDLPC
+63 SQGVDMPC
-71 TCNVRAGDKVIIT
+71 TVNVRAGDTVIIT
-84 LVGNDPTVTGVV
+84 LVSGAPTVTGVV

-241 TVEQHYT
+241 TIEQHYT

-281 KTQVTATAKTAS
+281 QTQVTAASKTAA

-308 ITTKVAK
+308 ITTKVSK
-315 DYATKADADKRYASQ
+315 EYTSTRDADAKYASQ

-348 QTADAAK
+348 RTADAAK

-362 QTADGLSVTVESH
+362 QTADGLTATVEAH
-375 YAEQRATDAKAADA
+375 YTEQLRTDKKATDAATAAGSAQRTADA
-389 KAAAGR
+389 AGTR
-395 AQSTADGAVT
+395 AQTAVD
-405 KATSAQAT
+405 KATT
-413 ADGLKA
+413 
-419 SVTKAQTTADSAVKA
+419 AQTTADGVKVQVTKAQSDASAALKSASA
-434 ASSAQQTADAIT
+434 AKQTADAIT
-446 ATVSRDYLSKAG
+446 ATVARDYLSKAD
-458 ASQSYASKSSV
+458 ASKSYASKSSV

-515 TANGAASSASK
+515 TANGAASSASR

-540 TYTFATANVQGKYWT
+540 TYTFATANIKGKYWT

-576 DGYNGSSSQNSR
+576 NGYNGSSSQNSR
-588 MTIVIKDGWQGKPAA
+588 MTIVIKDGFQGKPAA

-614 NCQNARVAVMAS
+614 NCQGARVAVMAS
-626 AYDTCDV
+626 AG
-633 WVYLPWQYANGQYT
+633 N
-647 ISGAYRSWTQ
+647 
-657 SVLSQADAPTSGVA
+657 
-671 QDVAY
+671 
-676 RLNAEQLK
+676 
-684 ADVAD
+684 
-689 TYTTKTEFRQTAD
+689 
-702 AITAT
+702 
-707 VSRDYLS
+707 
-714 KAGASQSYASKS
+714 
-726 SVTQTAD
+726 
-733 GIRSEVA
+733 
-740 STYQTKAGMSAY
+740 
-752 AEKSYVDQ
+752 
-760 KAGSIT
+760 
-766 QSVEAVM
+766 
-773 ATANGAAS
+773 
-781 SASKANSDLAALS
+781 
-794 KMATKTYTFAT
+794 
-805 ANVQGKYW
+805 
-813 TRLGSL
+813 
-819 VSGGDWSNF
+819 
-828 AIEVMSGD
+828 
-836 GYNGSSSQNSRMT
+836 
-849 IVIKDGWQGKPAAYG
+849 
-864 AFGVSV
+864 
-870 LRENCQNARVAVMA
+870 
-884 SAYDTCDVWVYLPW
+884 TCDVWVYLPW

-978 TYAKQSTLTQTADG
+978 TYAKSSELKQTADG
-992 LSVKV
+992 LSVRV
-997 TTAQRTA
+997 TKAQGAA
-1004 DAAKT
+1004 DAASSAASSANSAANDAKAT
-1009 AASTA
+1009 AATA
-1014 KQTAD
+1014 KATASSAASSASRAQATAD
-1019 GAANAAN
+1019 SKVG
-1026 GAKAAADK
+1026 K
-1034 AQTTAAGAVQRGSS
+1034 GSS
-1048 GISSLETALTFDRDG
+1048 GISSLETAMQFDSSG

-1101 NRIDLGKSSQDTTIS
+1101 NRIDLGRNSQDTTIS
-1116 MCRDSVRI
+1116 MCQDNVRI

-1234 SITHCLDGDLPSWA
+1234 SITHCLDGDLPSWR

-1258 TAAQSWNLSCT
+1258 TAGRAWNLACT

-1275 TLRDLQVFVEPDN
+1275 TLRDLQVVVEPD
-1288 GSPQRSAKVTLA
+1288 GDSPGKAAKVTLT
-1300 QKGGAGIPSGSWLF
+1300 QKGGPGIPHGSWLF
-1314 VSGTYPLAPDG
+1314 VSGTYPLAQDG

>member
-1 MSIENSDVELGRAI
+1 MSIENSDADLGRAI

-29 SSDPGNATVMTG
+29 RSGSGNATIMTG
-41 LALSDSAD
+41 LALSDSVE

-143 AKRQA
+143 AKRRA

-260 ARDAASSLDRVSKVE
+260 ARDAASSLDRVSKAE

-281 KTQVTATAKTAS
+281 QTQVTAASKTAA

-308 ITTKVAK
+308 ITTKVSK
-315 DYATKADADKRYASQ
+315 EYTSTRDADAKYASQ

-348 QTADAAK
+348 RTADAAK

-540 TYTFATANVQGKYWT
+540 TYTFATANIKGKYWT

-614 NCQNARVAVMAS
+614 NCQGARVAVMAS
-626 AYDTCDV
+626 AG
-633 WVYLPWQYANGQYT
+633 N
-647 ISGAYRSWTQ
+647 
-657 SVLSQADAPTSGVA
+657 
-671 QDVAY
+671 
-676 RLNAEQLK
+676 
-684 ADVAD
+684 
-689 TYTTKTEFRQTAD
+689 
-702 AITAT
+702 
-707 VSRDYLS
+707 
-714 KAGASQSYASKS
+714 
-726 SVTQTAD
+726 
-733 GIRSEVA
+733 
-740 STYQTKAGMSAY
+740 
-752 AEKSYVDQ
+752 
-760 KAGSIT
+760 
-766 QSVEAVM
+766 
-773 ATANGAAS
+773 
-781 SASKANSDLAALS
+781 
-794 KMATKTYTFAT
+794 
-805 ANVQGKYW
+805 
-813 TRLGSL
+813 
-819 VSGGDWSNF
+819 
-828 AIEVMSGD
+828 
-836 GYNGSSSQNSRMT
+836 
-849 IVIKDGWQGKPAAYG
+849 
-864 AFGVSV
+864 
-870 LRENCQNARVAVMA
+870 
-884 SAYDTCDVWVYLPW
+884 TCDVWVYLPW

-1034 AQTTAAGAVQRGSS
+1034 AQTTAAGAVQKGSS

-1063 LSIFKKVNG
+1063 LSVFKKVNG

-1101 NRIDLGKSSQDTTIS
+1101 NRIDLGRNSQDTTIS
-1116 MCRDSVRI
+1116 MCQDNVRI

-1234 SITHCLDGDLPSWA
+1234 SITHCLDGDLPSWS

-1258 TAAQSWNLSCT
+1258 TAARAWNLACT

-1275 TLRDLQVFVEPDN
+1275 TLRDLQVVVDPDDD
-1288 GSPQRSAKVTLA
+1288 SPGKAAKVTLT
-1300 QKGGAGIPSGSWLF
+1300 QKGGPGIPHGSWLF
-1314 VSGTYPLAPDG
+1314 VSGTYPLAQDG

>member
-1 MSIENSDVELGRAI
+1 
-15 FRGSF
+15 
-20 GGSGRSGSG
+20 
-29 SSDPGNATVMTG
+29 MTG
-41 LALSDSAD
+41 LALSDSVD

-84 LVGNDPTVTGVV
+84 LVSGAPTVTGVV

-114 AANKRAE
+114 EAKRQAEAAK
-121 EARRFAEEVDGKV
+121 RFAEGVDGKL
-134 SDAQADMDA
+134 DGAKADMDA
-143 AKRQA
+143 AAAKA
-148 EQAKA
+148 EEAKA

-260 ARDAASSLDRVSKVE
+260 ARDAASSLDRVSKAE

-281 KTQVTATAKTAS
+281 QTQVTAASKTAA

-308 ITTKVAK
+308 ITTKVSK
-315 DYATKADADKRYASQ
+315 EYTSTRDADAKYASQ

-348 QTADAAK
+348 RTADAAK

-362 QTADGLSVTVESH
+362 QTADGLTATVEAH
-375 YAEQRATDAKAADA
+375 YTEQLRTDRKATDAATAAGSAQRAADA
-389 KAAAGR
+389 AGTR
-395 AQSTADGAVT
+395 AQTAVD
-405 KATSAQAT
+405 KATTAQAT
-413 ADGLKA
+413 ADGVKIQ
-419 SVTKAQTTADSAVKA
+419 VTKAQSDASAALKSASTAKQTADAITATVARDYLSKADASKSYASQSSVKQTADQIRSEVRSSYVDKATGSTLATKAELSAKA
-434 ASSAQQTADAIT
+434 DEIASSVARTYAKTSAIPGLIVNPGFEAGDLTGWSVGDCSGYGVNGDSPHQGAHKFWVRGTGKRAWIHSREFPVTAGHTYRVSCWVWSDVPEIGVGLEDSSAKWQPLPVRVDTGRWVRVSVDMRAPGDYTHAHLYLGATLGASQYLRADDFELEDVTDVLAVSSRLTQTADAIT
-446 ATVSRDYLSKAG
+446 ATVSR
-458 ASQSYASKSSV
+458 
-469 TQTADGIRSEVA
+469 
-481 STYQTKAGMSAY
+481 
-493 AEKSY
+493 
-498 VDQKA
+498 
-503 GSITQSVEAVMA
+503 
-515 TANGAASSASK
+515 
-526 ANSDLAALSKMATK
+526 
-540 TYTFATANVQGKYWT
+540 
-555 RLGSLVS
+555 
-562 GGDWSNFAIEVMSG
+562 
-576 DGYNGSSSQNSR
+576 
-588 MTIVIKDGWQGKPAA
+588 
-603 YGAFGVSVLRE
+603 
-614 NCQNARVAVMAS
+614 
-626 AYDTCDV
+626 
-633 WVYLPWQYANGQYT
+633 
-647 ISGAYRSWTQ
+647 
-657 SVLSQADAPTSGVA
+657 
-671 QDVAY
+671 
-676 RLNAEQLK
+676 
-684 ADVAD
+684 
-689 TYTTKTEFRQTAD
+689 
-702 AITAT
+702 
-707 VSRDYLS
+707 
-714 KAGASQSYASKS
+714 
-726 SVTQTAD
+726 
-733 GIRSEVA
+733 
-740 STYQTKAGMSAY
+740 
-752 AEKSYVDQ
+752 
-760 KAGSIT
+760 
-766 QSVEAVM
+766 
-773 ATANGAAS
+773 
-781 SASKANSDLAALS
+781 
-794 KMATKTYTFAT
+794 
-805 ANVQGKYW
+805 
-813 TRLGSL
+813 
-819 VSGGDWSNF
+819 
-828 AIEVMSGD
+828 
-836 GYNGSSSQNSRMT
+836 
-849 IVIKDGWQGKPAAYG
+849 
-864 AFGVSV
+864 
-870 LRENCQNARVAVMA
+870 
-884 SAYDTCDVWVYLPW
+884 
-898 QYANGQYTI
+898 
-907 SGAYRSW
+907 
-914 TQSVLSQADA
+914 
-924 PTSGVAQDVA
+924 
-934 YRLNAEQLKA
+934 
-944 DVADTYTTKTE
+944 
-955 FRQTADAITATVAK
+955 

-1009 AASTA
+1009 
-1014 KQTAD
+1014 
-1019 GAANAAN
+1019 
-1026 GAKAAADK
+1026 
-1034 AQTTAAGAVQRGSS
+1034 TAAGAVQKGSS

-1124 YSSSKG
+1124 YSSSN
-1130 GAGSKGEVNAS
+1130 GSQASAGEVNAS

-1162 AFSDNPANDM
+1162 AFSSDPANDL

-1234 SITHCLDGDLPSWA
+1234 SITHCLDGDLPSWS

-1258 TAAQSWNLSCT
+1258 TAARAWNLACT

-1275 TLRDLQVFVEPDN
+1275 TLRDLQVVVDPDDD
-1288 GSPQRSAKVTLA
+1288 SPGKAAKVTLT
-1300 QKGGAGIPSGSWLF
+1300 QRGGPGIPHGSWLF
-1314 VSGTYPLAPDG
+1314 VSGTYPLAQDG
-1325 DWYEPFG
+1325 GWYEPFG

>member
-1 MSIENSDVELGRAI
+1 MSIESSDAELGRAI

-20 GGSGRSGSG
+20 GGSGHSGSGRSGSG
-29 SSDPGNATVMTG
+29 NATIMTG
-41 LALSDSAD
+41 LALSDSVE

-143 AKRQA
+143 AKRRA

-281 KTQVTATAKTAS
+281 QTQVTAASKTAA

-308 ITTKVAK
+308 ITTKVSK
-315 DYATKADADKRYASQ
+315 EYTSTRDADAKYASQ

-348 QTADAAK
+348 RTADAAK

-540 TYTFATANVQGKYWT
+540 TYTFATANIKGKYWT

-614 NCQNARVAVMAS
+614 NCQGARVAVMAS
-626 AYDTCDV
+626 AGNTCDV
-633 WVYLPWQYANGQYT
+633 WVYLPW
-647 ISGAYRSWTQ
+647 
-657 SVLSQADAPTSGVA
+657 
-671 QDVAY
+671 
-676 RLNAEQLK
+676 K
-684 ADVAD
+684 
-689 TYTTKTEFRQTAD
+689 
-702 AITAT
+702 
-707 VSRDYLS
+707 
-714 KAGASQSYASKS
+714 
-726 SVTQTAD
+726 
-733 GIRSEVA
+733 
-740 STYQTKAGMSAY
+740 
-752 AEKSYVDQ
+752 
-760 KAGSIT
+760 
-766 QSVEAVM
+766 
-773 ATANGAAS
+773 
-781 SASKANSDLAALS
+781 
-794 KMATKTYTFAT
+794 
-805 ANVQGKYW
+805 
-813 TRLGSL
+813 
-819 VSGGDWSNF
+819 
-828 AIEVMSGD
+828 
-836 GYNGSSSQNSRMT
+836 
-849 IVIKDGWQGKPAAYG
+849 
-864 AFGVSV
+864 
-870 LRENCQNARVAVMA
+870 
-884 SAYDTCDVWVYLPW
+884 
-898 QYANGQYTI
+898 YANGQYTI

-1034 AQTTAAGAVQRGSS
+1034 AQTTAAGAVQKGSS

-1081 TGSAFQICDKSG
+1081 TGSAFQICNKSG

-1101 NRIDLGKSSQDTTIS
+1101 NRIDLGRNSQDTTIS
-1116 MCRDSVRI
+1116 MCRDNVRI

-1130 GAGSKGEVNAS
+1130 GAGSGGEVNAS

-1162 AFSDNPANDM
+1162 AFSSDPANDL
-1172 PRETPYVTLGVDDAH
+1172 PRETPYVTLGVDDARD
-1187 GGDSVTIG
+1187 GDSVTLG
-1195 AQSVRVNWVD
+1195 AQSVRVNGVD

-1234 SITHCLDGDLPSWA
+1234 SITHCLDGDLPSWS

-1258 TAAQSWNLSCT
+1258 TAARAWNLACA

-1275 TLRDLQVFVEPDN
+1275 TLRDLQVVVEPD
-1288 GSPQRSAKVTLA
+1288 GDSPGKAAKVTLT
-1300 QKGGAGIPSGSWLF
+1300 QKGGPGIPHGSWLF
-1314 VSGTYPLAPDG
+1314 VSGTYPLAQDG

>member
-1 MSIENSDVELGRAI
+1 MTYGGSMVRLAKDLYG
-15 FRGSF
+15 GSF
-20 GGSGRSGSG
+20 SGAGSRRVTADGGTLDSAYVGTGR
-29 SSDPGNATVMTG
+29 
-41 LALSDSAD
+41 ALSDSVE
-49 GRVLVDTGGQTVAA
+49 GRVLVDAGGDTVAP

-121 EARRFAEEVDGKV
+121 EARRFAEEVDGKL
-134 SDAQADMDA
+134 DGAQADMDA

-203 VTTTVSGLSTKVEGA
+203 VTATVSGLSTKVEGA

-281 KTQVTATAKTAS
+281 QTQVTAASKTAA

-308 ITTKVAK
+308 ITTKVSK
-315 DYATKADADKRYASQ
+315 EYTSTRDADAKYASQ

-348 QTADAAK
+348 RTADAAK

-362 QTADGLSVTVESH
+362 QTADGLTATVEAH
-375 YAEQRATDAKAADA
+375 YTEQLRTDGKATDAATAAGSAQRAADA
-389 KAAAGR
+389 AGTR
-395 AQSTADGAVT
+395 AQTAVD
-405 KATSAQAT
+405 KATTAQAT
-413 ADGLKA
+413 ADGVKVQ
-419 SVTKAQTTADSAVKA
+419 VTKAQSDASAA
-434 ASSAQQTADAIT
+434 
-446 ATVSRDYLSKAG
+446 L
-458 ASQSYASKSSV
+458 KS
-469 TQTADGIRSEVA
+469 A
-481 STYQTKAGMSAY
+481 STAK
-493 AEKSY
+493 
-498 VDQKA
+498 
-503 GSITQSVEAVMA
+503 
-515 TANGAASSASK
+515 
-526 ANSDLAALSKMATK
+526 
-540 TYTFATANVQGKYWT
+540 
-555 RLGSLVS
+555 
-562 GGDWSNFAIEVMSG
+562 
-576 DGYNGSSSQNSR
+576 
-588 MTIVIKDGWQGKPAA
+588 
-603 YGAFGVSVLRE
+603 
-614 NCQNARVAVMAS
+614 
-626 AYDTCDV
+626 
-633 WVYLPWQYANGQYT
+633 
-647 ISGAYRSWTQ
+647 
-657 SVLSQADAPTSGVA
+657 
-671 QDVAY
+671 
-676 RLNAEQLK
+676 
-684 ADVAD
+684 
-689 TYTTKTEFRQTAD
+689 
-702 AITAT
+702 
-707 VSRDYLS
+707 
-714 KAGASQSYASKS
+714 
-726 SVTQTAD
+726 
-733 GIRSEVA
+733 
-740 STYQTKAGMSAY
+740 
-752 AEKSYVDQ
+752 
-760 KAGSIT
+760 
-766 QSVEAVM
+766 
-773 ATANGAAS
+773 
-781 SASKANSDLAALS
+781 
-794 KMATKTYTFAT
+794 
-805 ANVQGKYW
+805 
-813 TRLGSL
+813 
-819 VSGGDWSNF
+819 
-828 AIEVMSGD
+828 
-836 GYNGSSSQNSRMT
+836 
-849 IVIKDGWQGKPAAYG
+849 
-864 AFGVSV
+864 
-870 LRENCQNARVAVMA
+870 
-884 SAYDTCDVWVYLPW
+884 
-898 QYANGQYTI
+898 
-907 SGAYRSW
+907 
-914 TQSVLSQADA
+914 
-924 PTSGVAQDVA
+924 
-934 YRLNAEQLKA
+934 
-944 DVADTYTTKTE
+944 
-955 FRQTADAITATVAK
+955 QTADAITATVARDYLSK
-969 KLDSATAAS
+969 ADASRSYASQSSVKQTADQIRSEVRSSYVDKATGSTLATKAELSAKADEIASSVAKTYAKTSAIPGLIVNPGFEAGDLTGWSVGDCSTHGVNGDSPHQGAYKLWMRGTGKRAWINSREFPVTAGHTYRVSCWVWSDVPEIGVGLEDRSAKWQPTSVRVDTGRWVRVSVDMRAPGDYTHAHLYLGATLGASQYMRADDFELEDVTDVLAVSSRLTQTADGLTAAVSRKLDSATAAS

-1004 DAAKT
+1004 DAAKGSAG
-1009 AASTA
+1009 AAQT
-1014 KQTAD
+1014 TAD

-1034 AQTTAAGAVQRGSS
+1034 AQTTANTANSTANSARTAAATAQSTANAAKTTAAGAVQKGSS

-1101 NRIDLGKSSQDTTIS
+1101 NRIDLGRNSQDTTIS
-1116 MCRDSVRI
+1116 MCQDNVRI

-1130 GAGSKGEVNAS
+1130 GAGSKGGVNAS

-1234 SITHCLDGDLPSWA
+1234 SIMHCLDGDLPSWR

-1258 TAAQSWNLSCT
+1258 TAGRAWNLACT

-1275 TLRDLQVFVEPDN
+1275 TLRDLQVVVEPD
-1288 GSPQRSAKVTLA
+1288 GDSPGKAAKVTLT
-1300 QKGGAGIPSGSWLF
+1300 QKGGPGIPHGSWLF
-1314 VSGTYPLAPDG
+1314 VSGTYPLAQDG

>member
-1 MSIENSDVELGRAI
+1 MTY
-15 FRGSF
+15 
-20 GGSGRSGSG
+20 GGSLVRLAKDLYGGASSGYGGRRITVDGGTLGSAYVG
-29 SSDPGNATVMTG
+29 TG
-41 LALSDSAD
+41 RALSDSVE
-49 GRVLVDTGGQTVAA
+49 GRVLVDAGGDTVAP
-63 SQGVDLPC
+63 SQGVDMPC
-71 TCNVRAGDKVIIT
+71 TVNVRAGDTVIIT
-84 LVGNDPTVTGVV
+84 LVSGAPTVTGVV

-114 AANKRAE
+114 AASKRAE

-134 SDAQADMDA
+134 SEAQADMDA

-203 VTTTVSGLSTKVEGA
+203 VTTTVSGLSAKVEGA

-362 QTADGLSVTVESH
+362 QTVDGLTATVEAH
-375 YAEQRATDAKAADA
+375 YTEQLRTDKKATDAATAAGSAQRAADA
-389 KAAAGR
+389 AGTR
-395 AQSTADGAVT
+395 AQTAVD
-405 KATSAQAT
+405 KATT
-413 ADGLKA
+413 
-419 SVTKAQTTADSAVKA
+419 AQTTADGVKVQVTKAQSDASAALKS
-434 ASSAQQTADAIT
+434 ASTAKQTADAIT
-446 ATVSRDYLSKAG
+446 ATVARDYLSKADASKSY
-458 ASQSYASKSSV
+458 ASQSSV
-469 TQTADGIRSEVA
+469 KQTADQIRSDVA
-481 STYQTKAGMSAY
+481 SRYQTKDGMGSY

-498 VDQKA
+498 VDQEA

-515 TANGAASSASK
+515 TASSAASSASK

-540 TYTFATANVQGKYWT
+540 TYTFATANIKGKYWT

-562 GGDWSNFAIEVMSG
+562 GDDGSNFAIEVMSG
-576 DGYNGSSSQNSR
+576 DGYNGMSQQNSR
-588 MTIVIKDGWQGKPAA
+588 MTIVIKDGWQSKPSAH
-603 YGAFGVSVLRE
+603 GAFGVSVLRE
-614 NCQNARVAVMAS
+614 NCQGARVAVMAS
-626 AYDTCDV
+626 AGNTCDV

-657 SVLSQADAPTSGVA
+657 AVLSQADAPTSGVA

-684 ADVAD
+684 EDVAD

-707 VSRDYLS
+707 VS
-714 KAGASQSYASKS
+714 
-726 SVTQTAD
+726 
-733 GIRSEVA
+733 
-740 STYQTKAGMSAY
+740 
-752 AEKSYVDQ
+752 
-760 KAGSIT
+760 
-766 QSVEAVM
+766 
-773 ATANGAAS
+773 
-781 SASKANSDLAALS
+781 
-794 KMATKTYTFAT
+794 
-805 ANVQGKYW
+805 
-813 TRLGSL
+813 
-819 VSGGDWSNF
+819 
-828 AIEVMSGD
+828 
-836 GYNGSSSQNSRMT
+836 
-849 IVIKDGWQGKPAAYG
+849 
-864 AFGVSV
+864 
-870 LRENCQNARVAVMA
+870 
-884 SAYDTCDVWVYLPW
+884 
-898 QYANGQYTI
+898 
-907 SGAYRSW
+907 
-914 TQSVLSQADA
+914 
-924 PTSGVAQDVA
+924 
-934 YRLNAEQLKA
+934 
-944 DVADTYTTKTE
+944 
-955 FRQTADAITATVAK
+955 K

-997 TTAQRTA
+997 TTAQSTA
-1004 DAAKT
+1004 DAAK
-1009 AASTA
+1009 
-1014 KQTAD
+1014 
-1019 GAANAAN
+1019 
-1026 GAKAAADK
+1026 
-1034 AQTTAAGAVQRGSS
+1034 TTAAGAVQKGSS

-1081 TGSAFQICDKSG
+1081 TGSAFQICNKSG

-1101 NRIDLGKSSQDTTIS
+1101 NRIDLGRNSQDTTIS
-1116 MCRDSVRI
+1116 MCQDNVRI
-1124 YSSSKG
+1124 YSSSNG

-1141 YILCDA
+1141 YILCDT
-1147 PVGANNRSSFSIGFG
+1147 PIGSENRSTFSIGFG
-1162 AFSDNPANDM
+1162 VFSDNPANDM

-1205 WTARHGQATGT
+1205 WTARHGRPTQTGGHPSGMT
-1216 GQYPNLARWACS
+1216 WACS

-1234 SITHCLDGDLPSWA
+1234 SALYNLDSDLPSWA

-1253 TGLPR
+1253 TGLPG
-1258 TAAQSWNLSCT
+1258 TAARAWNLACT

-1275 TLRDLQVFVEPDN
+1275 TLRDLQVLVEPD
-1288 GSPQRSAKVTLA
+1288 GDSPTKMAKVTLI

-1314 VSGTYPLAPDG
+1314 VSGTYPLAQDG
-1325 DWYEPFG
+1325 DWYEPYP